1 MRKRSK
7 ILAVALSLSMSICVG
22 VQSVQAIDIGG
33 YGAFTD
39 LQKAIVNGTDPIIKI
54 NITGNI
60 DRRLMDSAELGQI
73 NPALSR
79 LDIYGNKHSLTGLL
93 TNSDNPIIVSATQ
106 ELNISDLK
114 QNEFTQFI
122 TNNGGSVSITSSK
135 PEEFRSSYY
144 NNDGVVFTNNDN
156 GIFTI
161 SYTDIRNNSMQAI
174 VNNSG
179 QVNLENVIINENMQ
193 GLLNKGTAYIG
204 ASSFENNS
212 NNSSQGA
219 AIDNSGTVYIKDSN
233 FTGNSTSHNGG
244 AITNAGGLFYAEN
257 IDFDGNSATANGGAV
272 DTWGA
277 TGVATFIDSSFRNNH
292 TNEELKSDEGYT
304 YSGGA
309 ITNNDNGTL
318 NIAAINKDVEFTDNY
333 IGKDNRFGIIGSDN
347 RQSNAIANM
356 GTVYL
361 NASEGR
367 RVVFNDAIGNSKN
380 QNGVININ
388 SADATLVNGSGDS
401 VITPTAGT
409 IEFNNTVS
417 NQTINMYGGIVKL
430 GASNGKEDFNKGK
443 LGSFD
448 VTAENHVSLNYYGG
462 VLDLINGSSDSTNI
476 GWLSLYEDMDVA
488 IDAIGSHADYLN
500 TSETVGNSNFDT
512 NGHTVYFSKINLGDA
527 TKFEGLAGSLNSA
540 DWENFGVKANTELV
554 GSGNISN
561 LNTLVSYN
569 NNTGILKVGAY
580 SLQDAVAETEGTRYY
595 RLQQTENV
603 VENLGE
609 MLNTGILTIVGNSQ
623 AINGRGFSGIV
634 VGEGDELVINNVS
647 SFGGFNSTTG
657 AVINAISGVVNIT
670 NTNLENN
677 SAVNGGAIAMSGN
690 SNVTLTDS
698 RISGNTAVNGGGIYT
713 DGAGINLTLNNSNIE
728 ANRAEEG
735 AAIYNNGSTNIV
747 INNTS
752 ITENIGNSSIYNNNG
767 KLTINSNNG
776 GVLVIDNK
784 LSEDDENGVIK
795 NIGSLELNAF
805 DKSEINISDKIL
817 GLSNKRDDNIIS
829 INNNSQEGIVS
840 ILGGIENSV
849 LTVKAGT
856 ANIGDVINSMINA
869 DGVGTSIS
877 GNITNSNITASADNT
892 SISGTVNGSMIA
904 TSSKT
909 TLITADVSNGSTIT
923 SNSGTTTITGTV
935 GNSTITSSSGQMAVE
950 SSVKNSQITTT
961 GGTTTLSGEISDNS
975 KILNNG
981 TGMTEI
987 SGTVSG
993 SSVSTT
999 KGKTTI
1005 TESGIIK
1012 DGSTVTTN
1020 GSGKTEIRGEVT
1032 GSSTINNS
1040 GGETTISN
1048 SVSNSTVNVSGG
1060 SVEVTS
1066 TGIING
1072 TQVNVTNGNANIG
1085 GSVTTGSTVRTT
1097 YGTTNISG
1105 TVSGSEI
1112 ITIAQGQTTISGNV
1126 SNNSS
1131 IFNSGLGT
1139 TTITGVVKDSNI
1151 VSLGGKVNI
1160 NNSIL
1165 DSAIA
1170 VTNST
1175 VNIGIVGQDINFAG
1189 TTLSIGKAS
1198 PDGKGDEDGTANL
1211 LASAINSGEINLNT
1225 ENSVLNTSQNSK
1237 IASSIKGNGVINK
1250 TGNTVLRF
1258 SNLNNS
1264 NGSDFTGN
1272 INIKD
1277 GQLVLDSSYKLNA
1290 DANINIE
1297 NAILDYTVGTSTIN
1311 DGTIA
1316 NIILKDG
1323 AEANIIGSSYDSS
1336 ITLSGKFWE
1345 MQGAGKLTL
1354 KDANYILGGG
1364 ANPFTTGDDLINFE
1378 KAQISF
1384 IHSDDASHNYGNIA
1398 LNENSMIELA
1408 DGHGGDS
1415 HNFENIISNGENYF
1429 NTDIDLH
1436 LDNVSSNPISDKL
1449 VVNNGSGKLTLTELY
1464 ITDDNGLMGQ
1474 IAGGKVIQLIENKNP
1489 EKVLQLEDVKDIDIL
1504 SWATNIYKYGVT
1516 SESSGFKDSTGK
1528 EVIDSIRVENNGPS
1542 STDTLRDLNIYQGK
1556 DGNNNNR
1563 GFSFLVDADGN
1574 STYNIYRDLNQ
1585 TNKGVFTIL
1594 GKANST
1600 GDENFE
1606 KSVLSGILK
1615 DLQVEV
1621 KSNRIEYDAI
1631 NDRYIYKSADET
1643 TVEAYINPED
1653 VRLSDDNEY
1662 YIVSVGAIGDEFDT
1676 QGSMFE
1682 LTDKLG
1688 STSFKIE
1695 DLIIENAK
1703 RYERDTIK
1711 DGSVI
1716 YADSSSANIVLNNTD
1731 FRSNSV
1737 DAGNGGAI
1745 ANISSEKFS
1754 ITNGIFIENT
1764 AKSGLGGAIYNAEK
1778 AEMSIV
1784 AENSGLVQFAGNSAE
1799 KGGAIYNAGVLTMSA
1814 TNSDSKIVV
1823 EAGTSDATNDI
1834 YNTGT
1839 LNLLGNIEINSG
1851 INDDK
1856 SNPSGITNVSGT
1868 LKLGDTAQII
1878 QKGLQIATGGVISTN
1893 ANNLTI
1899 NNGITN
1905 DGTLEFKGNGTN
1917 NNIIKHSSG
1926 NTTSDLIIS
1935 GNVENKDGVSI
1946 TQNGLTITGSL
1957 IANASDLAINNG
1969 ITNDG
1974 TLEFKGNGIN
1984 KNTIKNSSGNTTSN
1998 LVISGNVE
2006 NIDGVSIAQN
2016 DLTITG
2022 SLAANASDLVIN
2034 NGITNDGTLEFKG
2047 NGTNNNTIKNS
2058 QDNRA
2063 SNLIISGNVEN
2074 IEGVSITQNDLTI
2087 IGSLIANASDLA
2099 IKNGITNDGTLE
2111 FKGNG
2116 INKNTI
2122 KHSSGNTTSNLVI
2135 SGNVENIDGVSIAQ
2149 NDLTITGS
2157 LIANASDLVINNGIT
2172 NNGALEFKGSGTNN
2186 NDINGT
2192 GSTTI
2197 VGSVINEALIQQ
2209 EALIISDNGGSLT
2222 TSANNIITTSN
2233 KITNNGTLVF
2243 NSGVNNNTVE
2253 GTGTTEFAGTEE
2265 IINNALILQNVLTNG
2280 KVQNNGKISGNLNVG
2295 SGITDNSGV
2304 IVGNVVISGGE
2315 LISLAEN
2322 LATGAGSEIT
2332 NNSSLIISGILDK
2345 EILGQGTTT
2354 IRNDAVGKTLTLV
2367 EGGGVK
2373 GTLNLN
2379 DGILNMIDDNS
2390 AANKINE
2397 HEIGKLAGNGEI
2409 RIDVDMSP
2417 LNPDSSANSD
2427 KLIINDAE
2435 NNTVVNLNTIN
2446 ITADHAYP
2454 DDPDLYVEK
2463 VIQVIDTQS
2472 KDNVIFNVGT
2482 DGKTSTMTSDYLYT
2496 FEKTENHGELRV
2508 QLDKTTAGL
2517 ADFIQGISGAET
2529 VYNYSMTRDESSMD
2543 IPPEAIGI
2551 THRDNI
2557 PTGGLNVYMNGHN
2570 LSGNN
2575 NEGITVAEDYILNV
2589 IGSGGTIS
2597 NFETAFKVNEGGEL
2611 NLSNITFKDNDLAL
2625 NNAGELNLSNINF
2638 SGNSTA
2644 IENFG
2649 ELNLSSTNTISG
2661 GIIGDGTINIISGST
2676 EFSGAVEQ
2684 GKISVSQNS
2693 GLIGSADDIKIVQ
2706 GIENNGN
2713 IIFTGGK
2720 NTNTITGNG
2729 LIDFADGMENSGVIT
2744 QGTVILSNTFTNKGS
2759 MEITNTLDNGGIIT
2773 NDGLIVLS
2781 GDNIS
2786 NNGTISNNNKLVLS
2800 GEYIKNSGLIDGTG
2814 TTEIAGKVQN
2824 TGTIAQD
2831 IEINESGE
2839 LTSQAGNIKKDIH
2852 NDGTY
2857 NVLGGMIQN
2866 TISGTGNLNLSN
2878 NTVIG
2883 SEITGNK
2890 INLNNG
2896 ILSFVQDADIS
2907 GASLVANGGSI
2918 NFQNNAI
2925 ENTNLGNLILN
2936 SDLNI
2941 TIDGSF
2947 AEHELDTI
2955 SVNGFTN
2962 NGSYH
2967 INISNILLSTPT
2979 EDLSFSISPIGSD
2992 MDVTVQNALAG
3003 AIQYTGGEIIYSPIY
3018 KYSAKYDPDTA
3029 LMNFNRIGG
3038 GGYNSYNPGVFA
3050 GAVASQLGGYLTQ
3063 LNSYDEAFRN
3073 MDMYMLMTKEQRQAM
3088 KLRNKYSSTSSNI
3101 VYDPTINQYE
3111 NKAGWFRP
3119 YATFEKVDLKGGPT
3133 VSNVSYGSFFGAESE
3148 MMDLGHG
3155 WDGIWGVYGGYNGSH
3170 QAYDGIGI
3178 YQNGGTLGVIG
3189 MAYKGNFFTGLTVNA
3204 GANSGEASTMYG
3216 QDNFTMLMSGVAS
3229 KSGYNWELA
3238 KGKFIIQPNFLMSY
3252 SYVNTFNYKDAQGV
3266 SISSD
3271 PLHAIQIEPGIKLI
3285 GNLKNGWQPY
3295 MSVSMVWNIMDKT
3308 EFQANNVALPEL
3320 SIKPF
3325 VKYGVGVR
3333 KSWGERFTGFFQ
3345 TYFTNGGRNGV
3356 GLQLGLR
3363 WMLGKNP
3370 AKKSL
3375 NGPVPELKKTE
3386 IKVGRR

>member
-22 VQSVQAIDIGG
+22 AQSAKAINVGG
-33 YGAFTD
+33 SDAFTD
-39 LQKAIVNGTDPIIKI
+39 LQKAIVNGTDPITII

-60 DRRLMDSAELGQI
+60 DRRLVDNDELGQI
-73 NPALSR
+73 NPELKR
-79 LDIYGNKHSLTGLL
+79 LDIYGNKNYLKGLL
-93 TNSDNPIIVSATQ
+93 TNSDDPIIVSSTQ
-106 ELNISDLK
+106 ELNILDLE
-114 QNEFTQFI
+114 QHEFTQFV
-122 TNNGGSVSITSSK
+122 TNNGGVVNITSSN
-135 PEEFRSSYY
+135 PGEFRSSYY
-144 NNDGVVFTNNDN
+144 DNDGVVFTNNN
-156 GIFTI
+156 SGIFTI
-161 SYTDIRNNSMQAI
+161 SYTDIRNNSNQAI

-179 QVNLENVIINENMQ
+179 QVNLENVTINENMQ

-204 ASSFENNS
+204 ASSFKNNS
-212 NNSSQGA
+212 NNSSKGA

-292 TNEELKSDEGYT
+292 TNEELKSDEGYI

-367 RVVFNDAIGNSKN
+367 RVVFNDAINNSKN

-448 VTAENHVSLNYYGG
+448 VTAENHVSLNYNGG

-476 GWLSLYEDMDVA
+476 GWLSLSEDMDVA

-512 NGHTVYFSKINLGDA
+512 NGHTVYFSKINLG
-527 TKFEGLAGSLNSA
+527 TETEFEGLAGSLNSA

-603 VENLGE
+603 GENLGE

-623 AINGRGFSGIV
+623 AINGGGFSGIV

-647 SFGGFNSTTG
+647 SFGGFQSVTG
-657 AVINAISGVVNIT
+657 GIINATSGIVNIT
-670 NTNLENN
+670 NTVIDKNT
-677 SAVNGGAIAMSGN
+677 ADNGGAIAISGN
-690 SNVTLTDS
+690 SKVTLTDS
-698 RISGNTAVNGGGIYT
+698 EITGNTAKNGGGIYT
-713 DGAGINLTLNNSNIE
+713 DGNGITLTLNNKSIDSNK
-728 ANRAEEG
+728 ADEG
-735 AAIYNNGSTNIV
+735 SAIYNNGSTNIV

-752 ITENIGNSSIYNNNG
+752 ITENIGNSSIYNNG
-767 KLTINSNNG
+767 ELTINSNNG
-776 GVLVIDNK
+776 GIVLVDNS
-784 LSEDDENGVIK
+784 LSEDDDNGAIK
-795 NIGSLELNAF
+795 NLGTININTSGT
-805 DKSEINISDKIL
+805 SEVNISDKIL
-817 GLSNKRDDNIIS
+817 GLSGNVGESIVN
-829 INNNSQEGIVS
+829 INNGSSEGKIG
-840 ILGGIENSV
+840 ILGGVENS
-849 LTVKAGT
+849 TVTAQGGT
-856 ANIGDVINSMINA
+856 VTVGDIINSVVNA
-869 DGVGTSIS
+869 GGIETSIS
-877 GNITNSNITASADNT
+877 GQVSNSSIVASADNT

-923 SNSGTTTITGTV
+923 SNS
-935 GNSTITSSSGQMAVE
+935 
-950 SSVKNSQITTT
+950 
-961 GGTTTLSGEISDNS
+961 GTTTLSGEISDNS

-1012 DGSTVTTN
+1012 DGSTITTN

-1048 SVSNSTVNVSGG
+1048 SVSNSTVKVSGG

-1085 GSVTTGSTVRTT
+1085 GSVTTGSKVNTT

-1112 ITIAQGQTTISGNV
+1112 ITIFEGQTTISGNV

-1139 TTITGVVKDSNI
+1139 TTITEVVKDSNI

-1198 PDGKGDEDGTANL
+1198 PDGKDDDDGVANL
-1211 LASAINSGEINLNT
+1211 LASAINSGEIILNT
-1225 ENSVLNTSQNSK
+1225 KGSELNTSEKSE
-1237 IASSIKGNGVINK
+1237 IASSIKGTGVINK
-1250 TGNTVLRF
+1250 TGDTILSF

-1272 INIKD
+1272 INITD

-1290 DANINIE
+1290 DANINIG

-1354 KDANYILGGG
+1354 KDANYILAGGS
-1364 ANPFTTGDDLINFE
+1364 NPFSTGSDIINFE

-1384 IHSDDASHNYGNIA
+1384 IHSNVASHNYGNIA
-1398 LNENSMIELA
+1398 LNEKTMIELA
-1408 DGHGGDS
+1408 DGHGGDKY
-1415 HNFENIISNGENYF
+1415 NFNNIISNGENYF
-1429 NTDIDLH
+1429 NVDVNLH
-1436 LDNVSSNPISDKL
+1436 LDNVDVNPVSDKL
-1449 VVNNGSGKLTLTELY
+1449 VVNGGSGKLTLTELY

-1474 IAGGKVIQLIENKNP
+1474 IVGGKVIQLIKNKDANN
-1489 EKVLQLEDVKDIDIL
+1489 VLQLEDVKDVDVL

-1585 TNKGVFTIL
+1585 TNKGVFSIL
-1594 GKANST
+1594 GRTESEGSET
-1600 GDENFE
+1600 FE
-1606 KSVLSGILK
+1606 KSVLSGTLK

-1621 KSNRIEYDAI
+1621 ASGRLEYD
-1631 NDRYIYKSADET
+1631 NVNNQYIYKSADGT
-1643 TVEAYINPED
+1643 AIEAYINPED

-1662 YIVSVGAIGDEFDT
+1662 YIVSVGAIGDEFDK

-1695 DLIIENAK
+1695 DLIIEKAK

-1716 YADSSSANIVLNNTD
+1716 YANSSQANIVISNTD
-1731 FRSNSV
+1731 FKSNSV

-1745 ANISSEKFS
+1745 ANISSENFS
-1754 ITNGIFIENT
+1754 ITNGIFTENT
-1764 AKSGLGGAIYNAEK
+1764 AKSGMGGAIYNAEK

-1784 AENSGLVQFAGNSAE
+1784 AENSGLVQFSRNSAAQ
-1799 KGGAIYNAGVLTMSA
+1799 GGAIYNAGVLTMM
-1814 TNSDSKIVV
+1814 TTDSDSKIIVD
-1823 EAGTSDATNDI
+1823 AGTADASNDI

-1839 LNLLGNIEINSG
+1839 LNLSGNIEINSAIIDD
-1851 INDDK
+1851 IN
-1856 SNPSGITNVSGT
+1856 NPSGITKVSGAI
-1868 LKLGDTAQII
+1868 KLGDTTKVI
-1878 QKGLQIATGGVISTN
+1878 QKELQIATDGVISTN

-1899 NNGITN
+1899 ASGITN
-1905 DGTLEFKGNGTN
+1905 DGTLEFTGDGTN
-1917 NNIIKHSSG
+1917 NNVIKNSAT
-1926 NTTSDLIIS
+1926 NTTSNLVIS
-1935 GNVENKDGVSI
+1935 GNVTNKADVSI
-1946 TQNGLTITGSL
+1946 SQNKMQITGSL

-1974 TLEFKGNGIN
+1974 TLKFTGDGIN
-1984 KNTIKNSSGNTTSN
+1984 NNEIKNSATNTTSN
-1998 LVISGNVE
+1998 LVISGNVT
-2006 NIDGVSIAQN
+2006 NKADVSISQ
-2016 DLTITG
+2016 
-2022 SLAANASDLVIN
+2022 S
-2034 NGITNDGTLEFKG
+2034 EMQ
-2047 NGTNNNTIKNS
+2047 IK
-2058 QDNRA
+2058 
-2063 SNLIISGNVEN
+2063 
-2074 IEGVSITQNDLTI
+2074 
-2087 IGSLIANASDLA
+2087 GSLIANASDLA

-2111 FKGNG
+2111 FTGDGTNNNV
-2116 INKNTI
+2116 IKN
-2122 KHSSGNTTSNLVI
+2122 SDGNTTNKLVI
-2135 SGNVENIDGVSIAQ
+2135 SGTVENSQGVSISQSEMQIKGSLIANASDLAIKNGIT
-2149 NDLTITGS
+2149 NDGTLEFTGDGTNNNVIKNSDGNTTNKLVISGTVENSQGVSISQSEMQIKGS
-2157 LIANASDLVINNGIT
+2157 LIANASDLVINNGIK
-2172 NNGALEFKGSGTNN
+2172 NDGALEFKGNGTNH
-2186 NDINGT
+2186 NDIKGI
-2192 GSTTI
+2192 GSITI
-2197 VGSVINEALIQQ
+2197 DGSVINEALIQQ
-2209 EALIISDNGGSLT
+2209 EALIINDNGGSLT

-2243 NSGVNNNTVE
+2243 NSGVNNNIVE
-2253 GTGTTEFAGTEE
+2253 GTGTTVFDGTDD

-2354 IRNDAVGKTLTLV
+2354 IRNDAGGKTLTLV

-2373 GTLNLN
+2373 GTLKLN

-2435 NNTVVNLNTIN
+2435 NNTVVNLNSIN

-2463 VIQVIDTQS
+2463 VIQVIDTQA
-2472 KDNVIFNVGT
+2472 KDNVMFNVGT

-2496 FEKTENHGELRV
+2496 FEKTENHGELKV
-2508 QLDKTTAGL
+2508 SLDKTTSGL
-2517 ADFIQGISGAET
+2517 AEFIQGVSGAET
-2529 VYNYSMTRDESSMD
+2529 VYNYSMTRDETSMD
-2543 IPPEAIGI
+2543 IPPEEIGL
-2551 THRDNI
+2551 TYRENI
-2557 PTGGLNVYMNGHN
+2557 PTGGLNINMNGHT
-2570 LSGNN
+2570 LTGNDN
-2575 NEGITVAEDYILNV
+2575 KGITVAKDYILNV
-2589 IGSGGTIS
+2589 TGSDGTIT

-2611 NLSNITFKDNDLAL
+2611 NLSNITFKNNDLAL

-2661 GIIGDGTINIISGST
+2661 GIKGDGTININSGLT

-2684 GKISVSQNS
+2684 GKISVSQNAGIS
-2693 GLIGSADDIKIVQ
+2693 GCADNMQIAG
-2706 GIENNGN
+2706 GIENSGKV
-2713 IIFTGGK
+2713 ILTGGN

-2744 QGTVILSNTFTNKGS
+2744 QGTVILNNTFTNQGT
-2759 MEITNTLDNGGIIT
+2759 MEVTNTLN
-2773 NDGLIVLS
+2773 NDGLLTNEGSIILS
-2781 GDNIS
+2781 GSNIS
-2786 NNGTISNNNKLVLS
+2786 NAGTISNNNKLELA
-2800 GEYIKNSGLIDGTG
+2800 GDGIKNSGLINGSG
-2814 TTEIAGKVQN
+2814 TTEISGKVQN
-2824 TGTIAQD
+2824 TGTISQNIQID
-2831 IEINESGE
+2831 ESGE
-2839 LTSQAGNIKKDIH
+2839 LTSKAENIKNDIL
-2852 NDGTY
+2852 NNGEY
-2857 NVLGGMIQN
+2857 NVSGGTISN
-2866 TISGTGNLNLSN
+2866 TITGAGNLNLSN
-2878 NTVIG
+2878 NTVI
-2883 SEITGNK
+2883 SSTITGNN

-2896 ILSFVQDADIS
+2896 ILSFSQGADIT
-2907 GASLVANGGSI
+2907 GANLVANGGSV
-2918 NFQNNAI
+2918 NLQNSII
-2925 ENTNLGNLILN
+2925 ENTNLGNLVLN
-2936 SDLNI
+2936 SDLNLA
-2941 TIDGSF
+2941 IDGSF
-2947 AEHELDTI
+2947 AEHKLDTI
-2955 SVNGFTN
+2955 SVNSFTN

-2979 EDLSFSISPIGSD
+2979 KDLSFSISPIGSD

-3029 LMNFNRIGG
+3029 LMNFNRVSG
-3038 GGYNSYNPGVFA
+3038 GGYNTYNPGVFA
-3050 GAVASQLGGYLTQ
+3050 GAVAAQLGGYLTQ

-3073 MDMYMLMTKEQRQAM
+3073 MDMHMLMTKEQRQAM
-3088 KLRNKYSSTSSNI
+3088 KLRNKYAASNSSL

-3133 VSNVSYGSFFGAESE
+3133 VSNVSYGSFFGAESG

-3170 QAYDGIGI
+3170 QAYDGVGI

-3189 MAYKGNFFTGLTVNA
+3189 MAYKGNFFTGLTANA

-3216 QDNFTMLMSGVAS
+3216 QDNFTMLMSGIAS

-3238 KGKFIIQPNFLMSY
+3238 EGKFIIQPNFLMSY

-3266 SISSD
+3266 SITSD

-3295 MSVSMVWNIMDKT
+3295 ASVSMVWNIMDKT

>member
-22 VQSVQAIDIGG
+22 AQSAKAINVGG

-39 LQKAIVNGTDPIIKI
+39 LQKAIVNGIDPII

-60 DRRLMDSAELGQI
+60 DRRLMDSAELGKI
-73 NPALSR
+73 NPDLSI
-79 LDIYGNKHSLTGLL
+79 LDISGNRYSLTGLE
-93 TNSDNPIIVSATQ
+93 TGSDDPIIVSAGQT
-106 ELNISDLK
+106 LNISDLK

-122 TNNGGSVSITSSK
+122 TNNGGSVNITSTSSK
-135 PEEFRSSYY
+135 PEDFSSY
-144 NNDGVVFTNNDN
+144 NDNDGVVFTNNS
-156 GIFTI
+156 GVFTI
-161 SYTDIRNNSMQAI
+161 SNTDIYDNSRQAI

-179 QVNLENVIINENMQ
+179 RVNLNSVNISGNMQ
-193 GLLNKGTAYIG
+193 GLLNNDTVYVVG
-204 ASSFENNS
+204 SVFENNS
-212 NNSSQGA
+212 NNSSKGA
-219 AIDNSGTVYIKDSN
+219 AIDNSGTVYIKDSS
-233 FTGNSTSHNGG
+233 FKGNTTSYNGG
-244 AITNAGGLFYAEN
+244 AIANAEGKFYAEN
-257 IDFDGNSATANGGAV
+257 TDFDGNSATANGGAV

-292 TNEELKSDEGYT
+292 TNEELKSDEGYI

-333 IGKDNRFGIIGSDN
+333 IGKDNRFGIIYSDN
-347 RQSNAIANM
+347 RQSNALANM

-361 NASEGR
+361 NASDGR
-367 RVVFNDAIGNSKN
+367 KIIFNDAINNSKN
-380 QNGVININ
+380 QNGIININ
-388 SADATLVNGSGDS
+388 SSYAELIDGSGNS
-401 VITPTAGT
+401 VATPVSGT

-417 NQTINMYGGIVKL
+417 NQTINMDGGIVKL

-448 VTAENHVSLNYYGG
+448 VTAENHVLLNYNGG

-476 GWLSLYEDMDVA
+476 GWLSLSEDMDVA

-540 DWENFGVKANTELV
+540 DWENFGVKENTELV

-569 NNTGILKVGAY
+569 NNTGILKVGDY

-603 VENLGE
+603 GENLGE

-623 AINGRGFSGIV
+623 AINGGGFSGIV
-634 VGEGDELVINNVS
+634 VGAGDELVINNVS

-670 NTNLENN
+670 NTNLKNN

-690 SNVTLTDS
+690 SNVTLTNS

-713 DGAGINLTLNNSNIE
+713 DEAGINLTLNNSNIK

-795 NIGSLELNAF
+795 NIGSLELNTF

-817 GLSNKRDDNIIS
+817 GLSSKRDDNIIS

-877 GNITNSNITASADNT
+877 GNITNSNITASADAT
-892 SISGTVNGSMIA
+892 TISGTVNGSMIA

-950 SSVKNSQITTT
+950 SSVKNSTITTT

-975 KILNNG
+975 KILNNE

-993 SSVSTT
+993 SSIVTT
-999 KGKTTI
+999 NGKTTI
-1005 TESGIIK
+1005 TESGAIK
-1012 DGSTVTTN
+1012 NGSTVTTN
-1020 GSGKTEIRGEVT
+1020 NSGKTEILGIVS
-1032 GSSTINNS
+1032 GNSVINNS
-1040 GGETTISN
+1040 NGETRILN
-1048 SVSNSTVNVSGG
+1048 LVSESEINVNGG
-1060 SVEVTS
+1060 NLEVTAS
-1066 TGIING
+1066 GVIGNG
-1072 TQVNVTNGNANIG
+1072 TQVNVTKGQANISG
-1085 GSVTTGSTVRTT
+1085 DVTTGSKVNTSF
-1097 YGTTNISG
+1097 GTTNINGS
-1105 TVSGSEI
+1105 VSNSEI
-1112 ITIAQGQTTISGNV
+1112 ITVAQGQTTITGNV
-1126 SNNSS
+1126 TEGSS
-1131 IFNSGLGT
+1131 ISNSGDAN
-1139 TTITGVVKDSNI
+1139 TTITGVVNGSNI

-1175 VNIGIVGQDINFAG
+1175 ANIGIVGQDINFAG

-1198 PDGKGDEDGTANL
+1198 PDGKDDDDGVANL
-1211 LASAINSGEINLNT
+1211 LASAINSGEIILNT
-1225 ENSVLNTSQNSK
+1225 KGSELNTSEKSE
-1237 IASSIKGNGVINK
+1237 IASSIKGTGVINK
-1250 TGNTVLRF
+1250 TGDTILSF

-1272 INIKD
+1272 INIID
-1277 GQLVLDSSYKLNA
+1277 GKLVLDSSYKLNA
-1290 DANINIE
+1290 DANINIG

-1316 NIILKDG
+1316 NIILEDG
-1323 AEANIIGSSYDSS
+1323 AEANIIGSSSDAQ
-1336 ITLSGKFWE
+1336 ITLAGKFWK

-1354 KDANYILGGG
+1354 KDANYILAGGS
-1364 ANPFTTGDDLINFE
+1364 NPFSTGSDIINFE

-1398 LNENSMIELA
+1398 LNKNSMIELA
-1408 DGHGGDS
+1408 DGHGEDKY
-1415 HNFENIISNGENYF
+1415 NFSNIISNGENYF
-1429 NTDIDLH
+1429 NVDVDLY
-1436 LDNVSSNPISDKL
+1436 LDNVDVNPGSDKL
-1449 VVNNGSGKLTLTELY
+1449 VVNGGSGKLTLTELY
-1464 ITDDNGLMGQ
+1464 ITNDNGLMGQ
-1474 IAGGKVIQLIENKNP
+1474 IVGGKVIQLIENKDID
-1489 EKVLQLEDVKDIDIL
+1489 KVLQLEDVKDVDVL

-1516 SESSGFKDSTGK
+1516 SDSSGMKDSSGN
-1528 EVIDSIRVENNGPS
+1528 EIIDSIRIANNGPS
-1542 STDTLRDLNIYQGK
+1542 STDTLRDLNIYQWQDGK
-1556 DGNNNNR
+1556 NNNR

-1631 NDRYIYKSADET
+1631 NDRYIYKSADGT

-1662 YIVSVGAIGDEFDT
+1662 YIVSVGAIGDEFD

-1682 LTDKLG
+1682 LTDKSG

-1703 RYERDTIK
+1703 RYERDKIK

-1716 YADSSSANIVLNNTD
+1716 YADSSSANILLNNTD
-1731 FRSNSV
+1731 FRSNST

-1745 ANISSEKFS
+1745 ANISSENFS
-1754 ITNGIFIENT
+1754 ITNGIFTENT
-1764 AKSGLGGAIYNAEK
+1764 AKSGMGGAIYNAEK

-1799 KGGAIYNAGVLTMSA
+1799 KGGAIYNAGVLTMM
-1814 TNSDSKIVV
+1814 TTDSDSKIIVD
-1823 EAGTSDATNDI
+1823 AGTADASNDI

-1839 LNLLGNIEINSG
+1839 LNLSGNIEINSAIIDD
-1851 INDDK
+1851 IN
-1856 SNPSGITNVSGT
+1856 NPSGITKVSGAI
-1868 LKLGDTAQII
+1868 KLGDTTKVI
-1878 QKGLQIATGGVISTN
+1878 QEELQIATDGVISTN

-1899 NNGITN
+1899 ASGITN
-1905 DGTLEFKGNGTN
+1905 DGTLEFTGDGTN
-1917 NNIIKHSSG
+1917 NN
-1926 NTTSDLIIS
+1926 
-1935 GNVENKDGVSI
+1935 V
-1946 TQNGLTITGSL
+1946 
-1957 IANASDLAINNG
+1957 
-1969 ITNDG
+1969 
-1974 TLEFKGNGIN
+1974 
-1984 KNTIKNSSGNTTSN
+1984 IKNSATNTTSN
-1998 LVISGNVE
+1998 LVISGNVT
-2006 NIDGVSIAQN
+2006 NKADVSISQN
-2016 DLTITG
+2016 EMQIT
-2022 SLAANASDLVIN
+2022 
-2034 NGITNDGTLEFKG
+2034 
-2047 NGTNNNTIKNS
+2047 
-2058 QDNRA
+2058 
-2063 SNLIISGNVEN
+2063 
-2074 IEGVSITQNDLTI
+2074 
-2087 IGSLIANASDLA
+2087 GSLIANASDLA

-2111 FKGNG
+2111 FTGDGTNNNVIKNSATNTTNKLVISGTVENSQGISISQNEMQIKGSLIANALDLAIKNG
-2116 INKNTI
+2116 ITNDGTLEFTGSGINNNEIKN
-2122 KHSSGNTTSNLVI
+2122 SGSNTTNKLVI
-2135 SGNVENIDGVSIAQ
+2135 SGNVTNKADVSISQ
-2149 NDLTITGS
+2149 NEMQITGS
-2157 LIANASDLVINNGIT
+2157 LIANASDLAIKNGIT
-2172 NNGALEFKGSGTNN
+2172 NDGTLEFTGDGTNN
-2186 NDINGT
+2186 NEIKNSDGNTTSNLVISGTVENSQGVSISQNEMQITGSLIANASDLEIKNGITNDGVLTFQGNGT
-2192 GSTTI
+2192 NKNKIDGIGTTKI
-2197 VGSVINEALIQQ
+2197 DGSVINEAVITQDVLT
-2209 EALIISDNGGSLT
+2209 ISDNGGRLT
-2222 TSANNIITTSN
+2222 TSANNIITTGN
-2233 KITNNGTLVF
+2233 KITNDGTLIF
-2243 NSGVNNNTVE
+2243 NAGENNNTVE

-2265 IINNALILQNVLTNG
+2265 IINNALISQDVLISGNT
-2280 KVQNNGKISGNLNVG
+2280 QNNGNITGNLNVTG
-2295 SGITDNSGV
+2295 GVADNNGL
-2304 IVGNVVISGGE
+2304 IQGNVVISGGE

-2322 LATGAGSEIT
+2322 LATGADSKIT
-2332 NNSSLIISGILDK
+2332 NNSSLKLSGVLDK

-2354 IRNDAVGKTLTLV
+2354 IQSDSGNTLTLA
-2367 EGGGVK
+2367 EGGGVE

-2379 DGILNMIDDNS
+2379 NGVLNMIDDITS
-2390 AANKINE
+2390 ENKTNE
-2397 HEIGKLAGNGEI
+2397 HEIGKLTGQGEI
-2409 RIDVDMSP
+2409 KIDVDMSP
-2417 LNPDSSANSD
+2417 LNPDKSASSD
-2427 KLIINDAE
+2427 KLIINNADSG
-2435 NNTVVNLNTIN
+2435 TVVNLNAIN
-2446 ITADHAYP
+2446 ITSDHNTTDNP
-2454 DDPDLYVEK
+2454 DTYYEK
-2463 VIQVIDTQS
+2463 FVQVIDTQA
-2472 KDNVIFNVGT
+2472 KDNVMFNVGT

-2496 FEKTENHGELRV
+2496 FEKTENHGELKV
-2508 QLDKTTAGL
+2508 SLDKTTSGL
-2517 ADFIQGISGAET
+2517 AEFIQGVSGAET
-2529 VYNYSMTRDESSMD
+2529 VYNYSMTRDETSMD
-2543 IPPEAIGI
+2543 IPPEEIGL
-2551 THRDNI
+2551 TYRENI
-2557 PTGGLNVYMNGHN
+2557 PTGGLNINMNGHT
-2570 LSGNN
+2570 LTGNDN
-2575 NEGITVAEDYILNV
+2575 KGITVAEDYILNV

-2597 NFETAFKVNEGGEL
+2597 NFETAFKVEADGEL
-2611 NLSNITFKDNDLAL
+2611 NVSSTTFKDNELGIK
-2625 NNAGELNLSNINF
+2625 NEGEANLSNVKFEGNLTDIDNSGNLNLS
-2638 SGNSTA
+2638 
-2644 IENFG
+2644 
-2649 ELNLSSTNTISG
+2649 
-2661 GIIGDGTINIISGST
+2661 GTNIIQDGIKGAGTTNITSGIT
-2676 EFSGAVEQ
+2676 EFVGAVIQ
-2684 GKISVSQNS
+2684 DKVTVSQNAGIS
-2693 GLIGSADDIKIVQ
+2693 GYADNMQIAG
-2706 GIENNGN
+2706 GIENSGKV
-2713 IIFTGGK
+2713 ILTGGN
-2720 NTNTITGNG
+2720 NTNTIIGSG
-2729 LIDFADGMENSGVIT
+2729 ILDLADGMTNSGSIT
-2744 QGTVILSNTFTNKGS
+2744 QGTVILNNTFTNQGTMKV
-2759 MEITNTLDNGGIIT
+2759 TNTLN
-2773 NDGLIVLS
+2773 NDGLLTNEGSIILS
-2781 GDNIS
+2781 GSNIS
-2786 NNGTISNNNKLVLS
+2786 NAGTISNNNKLELA
-2800 GEYIKNSGLIDGTG
+2800 GDGIKNSGLINGSG
-2814 TTEIAGKVQN
+2814 TTEISGKVQN
-2824 TGTIAQD
+2824 TGTISQNIQID
-2831 IEINESGE
+2831 ESGE
-2839 LTSQAGNIKKDIH
+2839 LTSKAENIKNDIL
-2852 NDGTY
+2852 NNGEY
-2857 NVLGGMIQN
+2857 NVSGGTISN
-2866 TISGTGNLNLSN
+2866 TITGAGNLNLSN
-2878 NTVIG
+2878 NTVI
-2883 SEITGNK
+2883 SSTITGNN

-2896 ILSFVQDADIS
+2896 ILSFSQGADIT
-2907 GASLVANGGSI
+2907 GANLVANGGSV
-2918 NFQNNAI
+2918 NLQNSII
-2925 ENTNLGNLILN
+2925 ENTNLGNLVLN
-2936 SDLNI
+2936 SDLNLA
-2941 TIDGSF
+2941 IDGSF
-2947 AEHELDTI
+2947 AEHKLDTI
-2955 SVNGFTN
+2955 SVNSFTN
-2962 NGSYH
+2962 NGGHS
-2967 INISNILLSTPT
+2967 INISNIILSSPT
-2979 EDLSFSISPIGSD
+2979 EDISFSISPLGTG
-2992 MDVTVQNALAG
+2992 MDSTVQTALAG
-3003 AIQYTGGEIIYSPIY
+3003 AIQYTGGDIVYSPIY

-3029 LMNFNRIGG
+3029 LMNFNRVSG
-3038 GGYNSYNPGVFA
+3038 GGYNTYNPGVFA
-3050 GAVASQLGGYLTQ
+3050 GAVAAQLGGYLTQ

-3073 MDMYMLMTKEQRQAM
+3073 MDMSMLMTKEQRQAM
-3088 KLRNKYSSTSSNI
+3088 KLRNKYAASNSSL

-3170 QAYDGIGI
+3170 QAYDGVGI

-3189 MAYKGNFFTGLTVNA
+3189 MAYKGNFFTGLTANA

-3216 QDNFTMLMSGVAS
+3216 QDNFTMLMSGIAS

-3238 KGKFIIQPNFLMSY
+3238 EGKFIIQPNFLMSY

-3266 SISSD
+3266 SITSD

-3295 MSVSMVWNIMDKT
+3295 ASVSMVWNIMDKT
-3308 EFQANNVALPEL
+3308 EFQVNNVALPEL
-3320 SIKPF
+3320 SVKPF

-3333 KSWGERFTGFFQ
+3333 KAWGERFTGFFQ

-3370 AKKSL
+3370 AKKSI
-3375 NGPVPELKKTE
+3375 NGPVPELEKTE
-3386 IKVGRR
+3386 IKVGRK

>member
-22 VQSVQAIDIGG
+22 AQSAKAIDVGG
-33 YGAFTD
+33 NDAFTD
-39 LQKAIVNGTDPIIKI
+39 LQKAIVNGTDSII
-54 NITGNI
+54 NITGGIN
-60 DRRLMDSAELGQI
+60 RRLGDNDELGRI
-73 NPALSR
+73 NPALKI
-79 LDIYGNKHSLTGLL
+79 LDIIGNGHSLTGLE
-93 TNSDNPIIVSATQ
+93 TGSDDPIIVSAGQT
-106 ELNISDLK
+106 LNISDLE
-114 QNEFTQFI
+114 QHEFTQFV
-122 TNNGGSVSITSSK
+122 TNNGGVVNITSSN
-135 PEEFRSSYY
+135 PGEFRSSYY
-144 NNDGVVFTNNDN
+144 DNDGVVFTNNN
-156 GIFTI
+156 SGIFTI
-161 SYTDIRNNSMQAI
+161 SYTDIRNNSNQAI

-179 QVNLENVIINENMQ
+179 QVNLENVIINKNMQ

-233 FTGNSTSHNGG
+233 FKGNSTSHYGG
-244 AITNAGGLFYAEN
+244 AITNAEGKLYVEN
-257 IDFDGNSATANGGAV
+257 TDFEGNVANANGGAV

-292 TNEELKSDEGYT
+292 TNENLRNDDGYT

-309 ITNNDNGTL
+309 ITNNDKGTL

-333 IGKDNRFGIIGSDN
+333 IGKDNRNIFGIGSDD

-401 VITPTAGT
+401 VITPRAGT

-417 NQTINMYGGIVKL
+417 NQTINMNGGIVKL

-448 VTAENHVSLNYYGG
+448 VTAENHVSLNYHGG

-603 VENLGE
+603 GENLGE

-623 AINGRGFSGIV
+623 AINGGGFSGIV
-634 VGEGDELVINNVS
+634 VGEGDELVVNAVS
-647 SFGGFNSTTG
+647 SFGGFQSVTG
-657 AVINAISGVVNIT
+657 GIINATSGIVNIT
-670 NTNLENN
+670 NTVIDNN
-677 SAVNGGAIAMSGN
+677 TADNGGAIAISGN
-690 SNVTLTDS
+690 SKVTLTDS
-698 RISGNTAVNGGGIYT
+698 KITGNTAKNGGGIYT
-713 DGAGINLTLNNSNIE
+713 DGNGITLTLNNKSIDSNK
-728 ANRAEEG
+728 ADEG
-735 AAIYNNGSTNIV
+735 SAIYNNGSTNIV

-795 NIGSLELNAF
+795 NIGSLELNTF
-805 DKSEINISDKIL
+805 DKSEIKISDKIL
-817 GLSNKRDDNIIS
+817 GLSSKRDDNIIS

-950 SSVKNSQITTT
+950 SSVKNSTITTT

-975 KILNNG
+975 KILNNE

-1072 TQVNVTNGNANIG
+1072 TQVNVTKGQANISG
-1085 GSVTTGSTVRTT
+1085 DVTTGSTVSTT

-1139 TTITGVVKDSNI
+1139 TTITGVVNGSNI
-1151 VSLGGKVNI
+1151 KSLGGIVNI

-1165 DSAIA
+1165 DSEIA

-1198 PDGKGDEDGTANL
+1198 PDGKDDDDGVAKL
-1211 LASAINSGEINLNT
+1211 LASAINSGEIILNT
-1225 ENSVLNTSQNSK
+1225 EDSVLNTSEKSE
-1237 IASSIKGNGVINK
+1237 IASSIKGTGVINK
-1250 TGNTVLRF
+1250 TGNTILSF

-1272 INIKD
+1272 INITD
-1277 GQLVLDSSYKLNA
+1277 GQLVLDSSYRLNA
-1290 DANINIE
+1290 DANIIIE
-1297 NAILDYTVGTSTIN
+1297 NANLDYTVGSSTIKDN
-1311 DGTIA
+1311 TIA
-1316 NIILKDG
+1316 NIILEDG
-1323 AEANIIGSSYDSS
+1323 AEAKIIGSSSDAQ
-1336 ITLSGKFWE
+1336 ITLAGKFWD

-1384 IHSDDASHNYGNIA
+1384 IHSNVASHNYGNIA
-1398 LNENSMIELA
+1398 LNKNSMIELA
-1408 DGHGGDS
+1408 DGHGGDKY
-1415 HNFENIISNGENYF
+1415 NFNNIISNGENYF
-1429 NTDIDLH
+1429 NVDVDLH
-1436 LDNVSSNPISDKL
+1436 LDNVDVNPVSDKL
-1449 VVNNGSGKLTLTELY
+1449 VVNGGSGKLTLTELY

-1474 IAGGKVIQLIENKNP
+1474 IAGGKVIQLIKNKDID
-1489 EKVLQLEDVKDIDIL
+1489 KVLQLADVKDVDVL

-1516 SESSGFKDSTGK
+1516 SDSSGN
-1528 EVIDSIRVENNGPS
+1528 EIIDSIRIANNGPS

-1574 STYNIYRDLNQ
+1574 STYNIYRDLNK

-1606 KSVLSGILK
+1606 KSVLSGTLK

-1621 KSNRIEYDAI
+1621 ASGRLEYD
-1631 NDRYIYKSADET
+1631 NVNNQYIYKSADGT
-1643 TVEAYINPED
+1643 AIEAYINPED

-1662 YIVSVGAIGDEFDT
+1662 YIVSVGAIGDESDT

-1682 LTDKLG
+1682 LTDNLG

-1703 RYERDTIK
+1703 RYKRDTIK

-1716 YADSSSANIVLNNTD
+1716 YANSSQANIVISNTD
-1731 FRSNSV
+1731 FKSNSV

-1745 ANISSEKFS
+1745 ANISSENFS
-1754 ITNGIFIENT
+1754 ITNGIFTENT
-1764 AKSGLGGAIYNAEK
+1764 AKSGMGGAIYNAEK

-1823 EAGTSDATNDI
+1823 EAGTSDASNDI

-1839 LNLLGNIEINSG
+1839 LNLSGNIEINSAIIDD
-1851 INDDK
+1851 IN
-1856 SNPSGITNVSGT
+1856 NPSGITKVSGAI
-1868 LKLGDTAQII
+1868 KLGDTTKVI
-1878 QKGLQIATGGVISTN
+1878 QKELQIATDGVISTN

-1899 NNGITN
+1899 ASGITN
-1905 DGTLEFKGNGTN
+1905 DGTLEFTGDGTN
-1917 NNIIKHSSG
+1917 NNVIKNSAT
-1926 NTTSDLIIS
+1926 NTTSNLVIS
-1935 GNVENKDGVSI
+1935 GNVTNKADVSI
-1946 TQNGLTITGSL
+1946 SQNEMQITGSL
-1957 IANASDLAINNG
+1957 IANASDLAIKNG

-1974 TLEFKGNGIN
+1974 KLEFIGSGIN
-1984 KNTIKNSSGNTTSN
+1984 NNEIKNSGSNTTN
-1998 LVISGNVE
+1998 KLVISGTVE
-2006 NIDGVSIAQN
+2006 NSQGISISQN
-2016 DLTITG
+2016 
-2022 SLAANASDLVIN
+2022 
-2034 NGITNDGTLEFKG
+2034 EMQ
-2047 NGTNNNTIKNS
+2047 IK
-2058 QDNRA
+2058 
-2063 SNLIISGNVEN
+2063 
-2074 IEGVSITQNDLTI
+2074 
-2087 IGSLIANASDLA
+2087 GSLIANASDLA

-2111 FKGNG
+2111 FTGDGTNNNV
-2116 INKNTI
+2116 IKNSAT
-2122 KHSSGNTTSNLVI
+2122 NTTSNLVI
-2135 SGNVENIDGVSIAQ
+2135 SGNVTNKADVSISQ
-2149 NDLTITGS
+2149 NEMQITGS
-2157 LIANASDLVINNGIT
+2157 LIANASDLVINNGIK
-2172 NNGALEFKGSGTNN
+2172 NDGALEFKGNGTNH
-2186 NDINGT
+2186 NDIKGI
-2192 GSTTI
+2192 GSITI
-2197 VGSVINEALIQQ
+2197 DGSVINEALIQQ
-2209 EALIISDNGGSLT
+2209 EALKINDNGGRLT
-2222 TSANNIITTSN
+2222 TSANNIITTGN
-2233 KITNNGTLVF
+2233 KITNDGTLIF
-2243 NSGVNNNTVE
+2243 NAGENNNTVE

-2265 IINNALILQNVLTNG
+2265 IINNALISQDVLISGNT
-2280 KVQNNGKISGNLNVG
+2280 QNNGNITGNLNVTG
-2295 SGITDNSGV
+2295 GVADNNGL
-2304 IVGNVVISGGE
+2304 IQGNVVISGGE

-2322 LATGAGSEIT
+2322 LATGADSKIT
-2332 NNSSLIISGILDK
+2332 NNSSLKLSGVLDK

-2354 IRNDAVGKTLTLV
+2354 IQSDSGNTLTLA
-2367 EGGGVK
+2367 EGGGVE

-2379 DGILNMIDDNS
+2379 NGVLNMIDDITS
-2390 AANKINE
+2390 ENKTNE
-2397 HEIGKLAGNGEI
+2397 HEIGKLTGQGEI
-2409 RIDVDMSP
+2409 KIDVDMSP
-2417 LNPDSSANSD
+2417 LNPDKSASSD
-2427 KLIINDAE
+2427 KLIINNADSG
-2435 NNTVVNLNTIN
+2435 TVVNLNAIN
-2446 ITADHAYP
+2446 ITSDHNMTDNP
-2454 DDPDLYVEK
+2454 DTYYEK
-2463 VIQVIDTQS
+2463 FVQVIDTQA
-2472 KDNVIFNVGT
+2472 KDNVMFNVGT

-2496 FEKTENHGELRV
+2496 FEKTENHGELKV
-2508 QLDKTTAGL
+2508 SLDKTTSGL
-2517 ADFIQGISGAET
+2517 AEFIQGVSGAET
-2529 VYNYSMTRDESSMD
+2529 VYNYSMTRDETSMD
-2543 IPPEAIGI
+2543 IPPEEIGL
-2551 THRDNI
+2551 TYRENI
-2557 PTGGLNVYMNGHN
+2557 PTGGLNINMNGHT
-2570 LSGNN
+2570 LTGNDN
-2575 NEGITVAEDYILNV
+2575 KGITVAEDYILNV

-2661 GIIGDGTINIISGST
+2661 GIIGDGTINIISGLT

-2706 GIENNGN
+2706 GIENNGKV
-2713 IIFTGGK
+2713 ILTGEN
-2720 NTNTITGNG
+2720 NTNTIIGSG
-2729 LIDFADGMENSGVIT
+2729 ILDLADGMTNSGSIT
-2744 QGTVILSNTFTNKGS
+2744 QGTVILNNTFTNQGT
-2759 MEITNTLDNGGIIT
+2759 MEVTNTLN
-2773 NDGLIVLS
+2773 NDGLLTNEGSIILS
-2781 GDNIS
+2781 GSNIS
-2786 NNGTISNNNKLVLS
+2786 NAGTISNNNKLELA
-2800 GEYIKNSGLIDGTG
+2800 GDGIKNSGLINGSG
-2814 TTEIAGKVQN
+2814 TTEISGKVQN
-2824 TGTIAQD
+2824 TGTISQNIQID
-2831 IEINESGE
+2831 ESGE
-2839 LTSQAGNIKKDIH
+2839 LTSKAENIKNDI
-2852 NDGTY
+2852 
-2857 NVLGGMIQN
+2857 
-2866 TISGTGNLNLSN
+2866 
-2878 NTVIG
+2878 
-2883 SEITGNK
+2883 
-2890 INLNNG
+2890 LNNG
-2896 ILSFVQDADIS
+2896 
-2907 GASLVANGGSI
+2907 
-2918 NFQNNAI
+2918 
-2925 ENTNLGNLILN
+2925 E
-2936 SDLNI
+2936 
-2941 TIDGSF
+2941 
-2947 AEHELDTI
+2947 
-2955 SVNGFTN
+2955 
-2962 NGSYH
+2962 Y
-2967 INISNILLSTPT
+2967 
-2979 EDLSFSISPIGSD
+2979 
-2992 MDVTVQNALAG
+2992 
-3003 AIQYTGGEIIYSPIY
+3003 
-3018 KYSAKYDPDTA
+3018 
-3029 LMNFNRIGG
+3029 
-3038 GGYNSYNPGVFA
+3038 
-3050 GAVASQLGGYLTQ
+3050 
-3063 LNSYDEAFRN
+3063 
-3073 MDMYMLMTKEQRQAM
+3073 
-3088 KLRNKYSSTSSNI
+3088 
-3101 VYDPTINQYE
+3101 
-3111 NKAGWFRP
+3111 
-3119 YATFEKVDLKGGPT
+3119 
-3133 VSNVSYGSFFGAESE
+3133 NVS
-3148 MMDLGHG
+3148 
-3155 WDGIWGVYGGYNGSH
+3155 
-3170 QAYDGIGI
+3170 
-3178 YQNGGTLGVIG
+3178 
-3189 MAYKGNFFTGLTVNA
+3189 
-3204 GANSGEASTMYG
+3204 
-3216 QDNFTMLMSGVAS
+3216 
-3229 KSGYNWELA
+3229 
-3238 KGKFIIQPNFLMSY
+3238 
-3252 SYVNTFNYKDAQGV
+3252 
-3266 SISSD
+3266 
-3271 PLHAIQIEPGIKLI
+3271 
-3285 GNLKNGWQPY
+3285 
-3295 MSVSMVWNIMDKT
+3295 
-3308 EFQANNVALPEL
+3308 
-3320 SIKPF
+3320 
-3325 VKYGVGVR
+3325 
-3333 KSWGERFTGFFQ
+3333 
-3345 TYFTNGGRNGV
+3345 
-3356 GLQLGLR
+3356 
-3363 WMLGKNP
+3363 
-3370 AKKSL
+3370 
-3375 NGPVPELKKTE
+3375 
-3386 IKVGRR
+3386 

>member
-1 MRKRSK
+1 
-7 ILAVALSLSMSICVG
+7 
-22 VQSVQAIDIGG
+22 
-33 YGAFTD
+33 
-39 LQKAIVNGTDPIIKI
+39 
-54 NITGNI
+54 
-60 DRRLMDSAELGQI
+60 
-73 NPALSR
+73 
-79 LDIYGNKHSLTGLL
+79 
-93 TNSDNPIIVSATQ
+93 
-106 ELNISDLK
+106 
-114 QNEFTQFI
+114 
-122 TNNGGSVSITSSK
+122 
-135 PEEFRSSYY
+135 
-144 NNDGVVFTNNDN
+144 
-156 GIFTI
+156 
-161 SYTDIRNNSMQAI
+161 
-174 VNNSG
+174 
-179 QVNLENVIINENMQ
+179 
-193 GLLNKGTAYIG
+193 
-204 ASSFENNS
+204 
-212 NNSSQGA
+212 
-219 AIDNSGTVYIKDSN
+219 
-233 FTGNSTSHNGG
+233 
-244 AITNAGGLFYAEN
+244 
-257 IDFDGNSATANGGAV
+257 
-272 DTWGA
+272 
-277 TGVATFIDSSFRNNH
+277 
-292 TNEELKSDEGYT
+292 
-304 YSGGA
+304 
-309 ITNNDNGTL
+309 
-318 NIAAINKDVEFTDNY
+318 
-333 IGKDNRFGIIGSDN
+333 
-347 RQSNAIANM
+347 
-356 GTVYL
+356 
-361 NASEGR
+361 
-367 RVVFNDAIGNSKN
+367 
-380 QNGVININ
+380 
-388 SADATLVNGSGDS
+388 
-401 VITPTAGT
+401 
-409 IEFNNTVS
+409 
-417 NQTINMYGGIVKL
+417 
-430 GASNGKEDFNKGK
+430 
-443 LGSFD
+443 
-448 VTAENHVSLNYYGG
+448 
-462 VLDLINGSSDSTNI
+462 
-476 GWLSLYEDMDVA
+476 MDVA

-500 TSETVGNSNFDT
+500 TSETLGNSNFDT
-512 NGHTVYFSKINLGDA
+512 NGHKVYFSKINLGDA

-1408 DGHGGDS
+1408 DGHGGDEY
-1415 HNFENIISNGENYF
+1415 NFSNIISNGENYF

-1436 LDNVSSNPISDKL
+1436 LDNVLSNPISDKL

-1851 INDDK
+1851 INDDN

-1899 NNGITN
+1899 KNGITN

-1957 IANASDLAINNG
+1957 IANASDL
-1969 ITNDG
+1969 
-1974 TLEFKGNGIN
+1974 
-1984 KNTIKNSSGNTTSN
+1984 
-1998 LVISGNVE
+1998 V
-2006 NIDGVSIAQN
+2006 
-2016 DLTITG
+2016 
-2022 SLAANASDLVIN
+2022 
-2034 NGITNDGTLEFKG
+2034 
-2047 NGTNNNTIKNS
+2047 
-2058 QDNRA
+2058 
-2063 SNLIISGNVEN
+2063 
-2074 IEGVSITQNDLTI
+2074 
-2087 IGSLIANASDLA
+2087 
-2099 IKNGITNDGTLE
+2099 
-2111 FKGNG
+2111 
-2116 INKNTI
+2116 
-2122 KHSSGNTTSNLVI
+2122 
-2135 SGNVENIDGVSIAQ
+2135 
-2149 NDLTITGS
+2149 
-2157 LIANASDLVINNGIT
+2157 
-2172 NNGALEFKGSGTNN
+2172 
-2186 NDINGT
+2186 
-2192 GSTTI
+2192 
-2197 VGSVINEALIQQ
+2197 
-2209 EALIISDNGGSLT
+2209 
-2222 TSANNIITTSN
+2222 
-2233 KITNNGTLVF
+2233 
-2243 NSGVNNNTVE
+2243 
-2253 GTGTTEFAGTEE
+2253 
-2265 IINNALILQNVLTNG
+2265 
-2280 KVQNNGKISGNLNVG
+2280 
-2295 SGITDNSGV
+2295 
-2304 IVGNVVISGGE
+2304 
-2315 LISLAEN
+2315 
-2322 LATGAGSEIT
+2322 
-2332 NNSSLIISGILDK
+2332 
-2345 EILGQGTTT
+2345 
-2354 IRNDAVGKTLTLV
+2354 KT
-2367 EGGGVK
+2367 
-2373 GTLNLN
+2373 
-2379 DGILNMIDDNS
+2379 
-2390 AANKINE
+2390 A
-2397 HEIGKLAGNGEI
+2397 
-2409 RIDVDMSP
+2409 
-2417 LNPDSSANSD
+2417 
-2427 KLIINDAE
+2427 
-2435 NNTVVNLNTIN
+2435 
-2446 ITADHAYP
+2446 
-2454 DDPDLYVEK
+2454 
-2463 VIQVIDTQS
+2463 
-2472 KDNVIFNVGT
+2472 
-2482 DGKTSTMTSDYLYT
+2482 
-2496 FEKTENHGELRV
+2496 
-2508 QLDKTTAGL
+2508 
-2517 ADFIQGISGAET
+2517 
-2529 VYNYSMTRDESSMD
+2529 
-2543 IPPEAIGI
+2543 
-2551 THRDNI
+2551 
-2557 PTGGLNVYMNGHN
+2557 
-2570 LSGNN
+2570 
-2575 NEGITVAEDYILNV
+2575 
-2589 IGSGGTIS
+2589 
-2597 NFETAFKVNEGGEL
+2597 
-2611 NLSNITFKDNDLAL
+2611 
-2625 NNAGELNLSNINF
+2625 
-2638 SGNSTA
+2638 
-2644 IENFG
+2644 
-2649 ELNLSSTNTISG
+2649 
-2661 GIIGDGTINIISGST
+2661 
-2676 EFSGAVEQ
+2676 
-2684 GKISVSQNS
+2684 
-2693 GLIGSADDIKIVQ
+2693 
-2706 GIENNGN
+2706 
-2713 IIFTGGK
+2713 
-2720 NTNTITGNG
+2720 
-2729 LIDFADGMENSGVIT
+2729 
-2744 QGTVILSNTFTNKGS
+2744 
-2759 MEITNTLDNGGIIT
+2759 
-2773 NDGLIVLS
+2773 
-2781 GDNIS
+2781 
-2786 NNGTISNNNKLVLS
+2786 
-2800 GEYIKNSGLIDGTG
+2800 
-2814 TTEIAGKVQN
+2814 
-2824 TGTIAQD
+2824 
-2831 IEINESGE
+2831 
-2839 LTSQAGNIKKDIH
+2839 
-2852 NDGTY
+2852 
-2857 NVLGGMIQN
+2857 
-2866 TISGTGNLNLSN
+2866 
-2878 NTVIG
+2878 
-2883 SEITGNK
+2883 
-2890 INLNNG
+2890 
-2896 ILSFVQDADIS
+2896 
-2907 GASLVANGGSI
+2907 
-2918 NFQNNAI
+2918 
-2925 ENTNLGNLILN
+2925 
-2936 SDLNI
+2936 
-2941 TIDGSF
+2941 
-2947 AEHELDTI
+2947 
-2955 SVNGFTN
+2955 
-2962 NGSYH
+2962 
-2967 INISNILLSTPT
+2967 
-2979 EDLSFSISPIGSD
+2979 
-2992 MDVTVQNALAG
+2992 
-3003 AIQYTGGEIIYSPIY
+3003 
-3018 KYSAKYDPDTA
+3018 
-3029 LMNFNRIGG
+3029 
-3038 GGYNSYNPGVFA
+3038 
-3050 GAVASQLGGYLTQ
+3050 
-3063 LNSYDEAFRN
+3063 
-3073 MDMYMLMTKEQRQAM
+3073 
-3088 KLRNKYSSTSSNI
+3088 
-3101 VYDPTINQYE
+3101 
-3111 NKAGWFRP
+3111 
-3119 YATFEKVDLKGGPT
+3119 
-3133 VSNVSYGSFFGAESE
+3133 
-3148 MMDLGHG
+3148 
-3155 WDGIWGVYGGYNGSH
+3155 
-3170 QAYDGIGI
+3170 
-3178 YQNGGTLGVIG
+3178 
-3189 MAYKGNFFTGLTVNA
+3189 
-3204 GANSGEASTMYG
+3204 
-3216 QDNFTMLMSGVAS
+3216 
-3229 KSGYNWELA
+3229 
-3238 KGKFIIQPNFLMSY
+3238 
-3252 SYVNTFNYKDAQGV
+3252 
-3266 SISSD
+3266 
-3271 PLHAIQIEPGIKLI
+3271 
-3285 GNLKNGWQPY
+3285 
-3295 MSVSMVWNIMDKT
+3295 
-3308 EFQANNVALPEL
+3308 
-3320 SIKPF
+3320 
-3325 VKYGVGVR
+3325 
-3333 KSWGERFTGFFQ
+3333 
-3345 TYFTNGGRNGV
+3345 
-3356 GLQLGLR
+3356 
-3363 WMLGKNP
+3363 
-3370 AKKSL
+3370 
-3375 NGPVPELKKTE
+3375 
-3386 IKVGRR
+3386 

>member
-1 MRKRSK
+1 M
-7 ILAVALSLSMSICVG
+7 
-22 VQSVQAIDIGG
+22 
-33 YGAFTD
+33 
-39 LQKAIVNGTDPIIKI
+39 
-54 NITGNI
+54 NITG
-60 DRRLMDSAELGQI
+60 
-73 NPALSR
+73 
-79 LDIYGNKHSLTGLL
+79 SLAA
-93 TNSDNPIIVSATQ
+93 NA
-106 ELNISDLK
+106 SDL
-114 QNEFTQFI
+114 
-122 TNNGGSVSITSSK
+122 
-135 PEEFRSSYY
+135 
-144 NNDGVVFTNNDN
+144 
-156 GIFTI
+156 
-161 SYTDIRNNSMQAI
+161 A
-174 VNNSG
+174 
-179 QVNLENVIINENMQ
+179 
-193 GLLNKGTAYIG
+193 
-204 ASSFENNS
+204 
-212 NNSSQGA
+212 
-219 AIDNSGTVYIKDSN
+219 
-233 FTGNSTSHNGG
+233 
-244 AITNAGGLFYAEN
+244 
-257 IDFDGNSATANGGAV
+257 
-272 DTWGA
+272 
-277 TGVATFIDSSFRNNH
+277 
-292 TNEELKSDEGYT
+292 
-304 YSGGA
+304 
-309 ITNNDNGTL
+309 
-318 NIAAINKDVEFTDNY
+318 
-333 IGKDNRFGIIGSDN
+333 
-347 RQSNAIANM
+347 
-356 GTVYL
+356 
-361 NASEGR
+361 
-367 RVVFNDAIGNSKN
+367 
-380 QNGVININ
+380 
-388 SADATLVNGSGDS
+388 
-401 VITPTAGT
+401 
-409 IEFNNTVS
+409 
-417 NQTINMYGGIVKL
+417 
-430 GASNGKEDFNKGK
+430 
-443 LGSFD
+443 
-448 VTAENHVSLNYYGG
+448 
-462 VLDLINGSSDSTNI
+462 
-476 GWLSLYEDMDVA
+476 
-488 IDAIGSHADYLN
+488 
-500 TSETVGNSNFDT
+500 
-512 NGHTVYFSKINLGDA
+512 
-527 TKFEGLAGSLNSA
+527 
-540 DWENFGVKANTELV
+540 
-554 GSGNISN
+554 
-561 LNTLVSYN
+561 
-569 NNTGILKVGAY
+569 
-580 SLQDAVAETEGTRYY
+580 
-595 RLQQTENV
+595 
-603 VENLGE
+603 
-609 MLNTGILTIVGNSQ
+609 
-623 AINGRGFSGIV
+623 
-634 VGEGDELVINNVS
+634 
-647 SFGGFNSTTG
+647 
-657 AVINAISGVVNIT
+657 
-670 NTNLENN
+670 
-677 SAVNGGAIAMSGN
+677 
-690 SNVTLTDS
+690 
-698 RISGNTAVNGGGIYT
+698 
-713 DGAGINLTLNNSNIE
+713 
-728 ANRAEEG
+728 
-735 AAIYNNGSTNIV
+735 
-747 INNTS
+747 
-752 ITENIGNSSIYNNNG
+752 
-767 KLTINSNNG
+767 
-776 GVLVIDNK
+776 
-784 LSEDDENGVIK
+784 
-795 NIGSLELNAF
+795 
-805 DKSEINISDKIL
+805 
-817 GLSNKRDDNIIS
+817 
-829 INNNSQEGIVS
+829 
-840 ILGGIENSV
+840 
-849 LTVKAGT
+849 
-856 ANIGDVINSMINA
+856 
-869 DGVGTSIS
+869 
-877 GNITNSNITASADNT
+877 
-892 SISGTVNGSMIA
+892 
-904 TSSKT
+904 
-909 TLITADVSNGSTIT
+909 
-923 SNSGTTTITGTV
+923 
-935 GNSTITSSSGQMAVE
+935 
-950 SSVKNSQITTT
+950 
-961 GGTTTLSGEISDNS
+961 
-975 KILNNG
+975 
-981 TGMTEI
+981 
-987 SGTVSG
+987 
-993 SSVSTT
+993 
-999 KGKTTI
+999 
-1005 TESGIIK
+1005 
-1012 DGSTVTTN
+1012 
-1020 GSGKTEIRGEVT
+1020 
-1032 GSSTINNS
+1032 
-1040 GGETTISN
+1040 
-1048 SVSNSTVNVSGG
+1048 
-1060 SVEVTS
+1060 
-1066 TGIING
+1066 
-1072 TQVNVTNGNANIG
+1072 
-1085 GSVTTGSTVRTT
+1085 
-1097 YGTTNISG
+1097 
-1105 TVSGSEI
+1105 
-1112 ITIAQGQTTISGNV
+1112 
-1126 SNNSS
+1126 
-1131 IFNSGLGT
+1131 
-1139 TTITGVVKDSNI
+1139 
-1151 VSLGGKVNI
+1151 
-1160 NNSIL
+1160 
-1165 DSAIA
+1165 
-1170 VTNST
+1170 
-1175 VNIGIVGQDINFAG
+1175 
-1189 TTLSIGKAS
+1189 
-1198 PDGKGDEDGTANL
+1198 
-1211 LASAINSGEINLNT
+1211 
-1225 ENSVLNTSQNSK
+1225 
-1237 IASSIKGNGVINK
+1237 
-1250 TGNTVLRF
+1250 
-1258 SNLNNS
+1258 
-1264 NGSDFTGN
+1264 
-1272 INIKD
+1272 
-1277 GQLVLDSSYKLNA
+1277 
-1290 DANINIE
+1290 
-1297 NAILDYTVGTSTIN
+1297 
-1311 DGTIA
+1311 
-1316 NIILKDG
+1316 
-1323 AEANIIGSSYDSS
+1323 
-1336 ITLSGKFWE
+1336 
-1345 MQGAGKLTL
+1345 
-1354 KDANYILGGG
+1354 
-1364 ANPFTTGDDLINFE
+1364 
-1378 KAQISF
+1378 
-1384 IHSDDASHNYGNIA
+1384 
-1398 LNENSMIELA
+1398 
-1408 DGHGGDS
+1408 
-1415 HNFENIISNGENYF
+1415 
-1429 NTDIDLH
+1429 
-1436 LDNVSSNPISDKL
+1436 
-1449 VVNNGSGKLTLTELY
+1449 
-1464 ITDDNGLMGQ
+1464 
-1474 IAGGKVIQLIENKNP
+1474 
-1489 EKVLQLEDVKDIDIL
+1489 
-1504 SWATNIYKYGVT
+1504 
-1516 SESSGFKDSTGK
+1516 
-1528 EVIDSIRVENNGPS
+1528 
-1542 STDTLRDLNIYQGK
+1542 
-1556 DGNNNNR
+1556 
-1563 GFSFLVDADGN
+1563 
-1574 STYNIYRDLNQ
+1574 
-1585 TNKGVFTIL
+1585 
-1594 GKANST
+1594 
-1600 GDENFE
+1600 
-1606 KSVLSGILK
+1606 
-1615 DLQVEV
+1615 
-1621 KSNRIEYDAI
+1621 
-1631 NDRYIYKSADET
+1631 
-1643 TVEAYINPED
+1643 
-1653 VRLSDDNEY
+1653 
-1662 YIVSVGAIGDEFDT
+1662 
-1676 QGSMFE
+1676 
-1682 LTDKLG
+1682 
-1688 STSFKIE
+1688 
-1695 DLIIENAK
+1695 
-1703 RYERDTIK
+1703 
-1711 DGSVI
+1711 
-1716 YADSSSANIVLNNTD
+1716 
-1731 FRSNSV
+1731 
-1737 DAGNGGAI
+1737 
-1745 ANISSEKFS
+1745 
-1754 ITNGIFIENT
+1754 
-1764 AKSGLGGAIYNAEK
+1764 
-1778 AEMSIV
+1778 
-1784 AENSGLVQFAGNSAE
+1784 
-1799 KGGAIYNAGVLTMSA
+1799 
-1814 TNSDSKIVV
+1814 
-1823 EAGTSDATNDI
+1823 
-1834 YNTGT
+1834 
-1839 LNLLGNIEINSG
+1839 
-1851 INDDK
+1851 
-1856 SNPSGITNVSGT
+1856 
-1868 LKLGDTAQII
+1868 
-1878 QKGLQIATGGVISTN
+1878 
-1893 ANNLTI
+1893 I

-1917 NNIIKHSSG
+1917 NNTIKNSQD
-1926 NTTSDLIIS
+1926 NRTSNLIIS
-1935 GNVENKDGVSI
+1935 GNVENIAGVSI
-1946 TQNGLTITGSL
+1946 AQNDLTITGSL

-2022 SLAANASDLVIN
+2022 SLIANASDLVIN

-2047 NGTNNNTIKNS
+2047 NGTNNNDIKG
-2058 QDNRA
+2058 
-2063 SNLIISGNVEN
+2063 IG
-2074 IEGVSITQNDLTI
+2074 SIT
-2087 IGSLIANASDLA
+2087 
-2099 IKNGITNDGTLE
+2099 
-2111 FKGNG
+2111 
-2116 INKNTI
+2116 
-2122 KHSSGNTTSNLVI
+2122 
-2135 SGNVENIDGVSIAQ
+2135 ID
-2149 NDLTITGS
+2149 
-2157 LIANASDLVINNGIT
+2157 
-2172 NNGALEFKGSGTNN
+2172 
-2186 NDINGT
+2186 
-2192 GSTTI
+2192 
-2197 VGSVINEALIQQ
+2197 GSVINESLIQQ
-2209 EALIISDNGGSLT
+2209 EALKINDNGGSLT

-2243 NSGVNNNTVE
+2243 NSGVNNNIVE
-2253 GTGTTEFAGTEE
+2253 GIGTTVFDGTED

-2354 IRNDAVGKTLTLV
+2354 IRNDAGGKTLTLV

-2435 NNTVVNLNTIN
+2435 NNTVVNLNSIN

-2936 SDLNI
+2936 SDLNLA
-2941 TIDGSF
+2941 IDGSF
-2947 AEHELDTI
+2947 AEHKLDTI
-2955 SVNGFTN
+2955 SVNSFTN
-2962 NGSYH
+2962 NGGHS
-2967 INISNILLSTPT
+2967 INISNIILSSPT
-2979 EDLSFSISPIGSD
+2979 EDISFSISPLGTG
-2992 MDVTVQNALAG
+2992 MDSTVQTALAG
-3003 AIQYTGGEIIYSPIY
+3003 AIQYTGGDIVYSPIY

-3029 LMNFNRIGG
+3029 LMNFNRVSG

>member
-22 VQSVQAIDIGG
+22 AQSAKAINVGG
-33 YGAFTD
+33 SGAFTD
-39 LQKAIVNGTDPIIKI
+39 LQKAIASGMDSEI
-54 NITGNI
+54 NIIGNI
-60 DRRLMDSAELGQI
+60 NRRLIDNDELGQI
-73 NPALSR
+73 NPDLSI
-79 LDIYGNKHSLTGLL
+79 LDISGNRYSLTGLV
-93 TNSDNPIIVSATQ
+93 TGSDDPIIVSAGQT
-106 ELNISDLK
+106 LNISDLK

-122 TNNGGSVSITSSK
+122 TNNGGSVNITSTSSK
-135 PEEFRSSYY
+135 PEDFSSY
-144 NNDGVVFTNNDN
+144 NDNDGVVFTNNS
-156 GIFTI
+156 GVFTI
-161 SYTDIRNNSMQAI
+161 SNTDIYDNSRQAI

-179 QVNLENVIINENMQ
+179 RVNLNSVNISGNMQ
-193 GLLNKGTAYIG
+193 GLLNNDTVYVVG
-204 ASSFENNS
+204 SVFENNS
-212 NNSSQGA
+212 NNSSKGA
-219 AIDNSGTVYIKDSN
+219 AIDNSGTVYIKDSS
-233 FTGNSTSHNGG
+233 FKGNTTSYNGG
-244 AITNAGGLFYAEN
+244 AIANAEGKFYAEN
-257 IDFDGNSATANGGAV
+257 TDFDGNSATANGGAV

-292 TNEELKSDEGYT
+292 TNEELKSDEGYI

-333 IGKDNRFGIIGSDN
+333 IGKDNRFGIIYSDN
-347 RQSNAIANM
+347 RQSNALANM

-361 NASEGR
+361 NASDGR
-367 RVVFNDAIGNSKN
+367 KIIFNDAINNSKN
-380 QNGVININ
+380 QNGIININ
-388 SADATLVNGSGDS
+388 SSYAELIDGSGNS
-401 VITPTAGT
+401 VATPVSGT

-417 NQTINMYGGIVKL
+417 NQTINMDGGIVKL

-448 VTAENHVSLNYYGG
+448 VTAENHVLLNYNGG

-476 GWLSLYEDMDVA
+476 GWLSLSEDMDVA

-540 DWENFGVKANTELV
+540 DWENFGVKENTELV

-569 NNTGILKVGAY
+569 NNTGILKVGDY

-603 VENLGE
+603 GENLGE

-623 AINGRGFSGIV
+623 AINGGGFSGIV
-634 VGEGDELVINNVS
+634 VGAGDELVINNVS

-670 NTNLENN
+670 NTNLKNN

-690 SNVTLTDS
+690 SNVTLTNS

-713 DGAGINLTLNNSNIE
+713 DEAGINLTLNNSNIK

-795 NIGSLELNAF
+795 NIGSLELNTF

-817 GLSNKRDDNIIS
+817 GLSSKRDDNIIS

-877 GNITNSNITASADNT
+877 GNITNSNITASADAT
-892 SISGTVNGSMIA
+892 TISGTVNGSMIA

-950 SSVKNSQITTT
+950 SSVKNSTITTT

-975 KILNNG
+975 KILNNE

-993 SSVSTT
+993 SSIVTT
-999 KGKTTI
+999 NGKTTI
-1005 TESGIIK
+1005 TESGAIK
-1012 DGSTVTTN
+1012 NGSTVTTN
-1020 GSGKTEIRGEVT
+1020 NSGKTEILGIVS
-1032 GSSTINNS
+1032 GNSVINNS
-1040 GGETTISN
+1040 NGETRILN
-1048 SVSNSTVNVSGG
+1048 LVSESEINVNGG
-1060 SVEVTS
+1060 NLEVTAS
-1066 TGIING
+1066 GVIGNG
-1072 TQVNVTNGNANIG
+1072 TQVNVTKGQANISG
-1085 GSVTTGSTVRTT
+1085 DVTTGSKVNTSF
-1097 YGTTNISG
+1097 GTTNINGS
-1105 TVSGSEI
+1105 VSNSEI
-1112 ITIAQGQTTISGNV
+1112 ITVAQGQTTITGNV
-1126 SNNSS
+1126 TEGSS
-1131 IFNSGLGT
+1131 ISNSGDAN
-1139 TTITGVVKDSNI
+1139 TTITGVVNGSNI

-1175 VNIGIVGQDINFAG
+1175 ANIGIVGQDINFAG

-1198 PDGKGDEDGTANL
+1198 PDGKDDDDGVANL
-1211 LASAINSGEINLNT
+1211 LASAINSGEIILNT
-1225 ENSVLNTSQNSK
+1225 KGSELNTSEKSE
-1237 IASSIKGNGVINK
+1237 IASSIKGTGVINK
-1250 TGNTVLRF
+1250 TGDTILSF

-1272 INIKD
+1272 INIID
-1277 GQLVLDSSYKLNA
+1277 GKLVLDSSYKLNA
-1290 DANINIE
+1290 DANINIG

-1316 NIILKDG
+1316 NIILEDG
-1323 AEANIIGSSYDSS
+1323 AEANIIGSSSDAQ
-1336 ITLSGKFWE
+1336 ITLAGKFWK

-1354 KDANYILGGG
+1354 KDANYILAGGS
-1364 ANPFTTGDDLINFE
+1364 NPFSTGSDIINFE

-1384 IHSDDASHNYGNIA
+1384 IHSNDASHNYGNIA
-1398 LNENSMIELA
+1398 LNKNSMIELA
-1408 DGHGGDS
+1408 DGYGGDEY
-1415 HNFENIISNGENYF
+1415 NFSNIISIGENYF
-1429 NTDIDLH
+1429 NVDVDLH
-1436 LDNVSSNPISDKL
+1436 LDNVDVNPVSDKL
-1449 VVNNGSGKLTLTELY
+1449 VVNGGSGKLTLTELY

-1474 IAGGKVIQLIENKNP
+1474 IVGGKVIQLIKNKDID
-1489 EKVLQLEDVKDIDIL
+1489 KVLQLEDVKDVDVL

-1516 SESSGFKDSTGK
+1516 SDSSGKDSSGN
-1528 EVIDSIRVENNGPS
+1528 EIIDSIRIANNGPS
-1542 STDTLRDLNIYQGK
+1542 STDTLRDLNIYKGQ
-1556 DGNNNNR
+1556 DENNNNR

-1631 NDRYIYKSADET
+1631 NDKYIYKSADGT

-1662 YIVSVGAIGDEFDT
+1662 YIVSVGAIGDEFD

-1682 LTDKLG
+1682 LTDKSG

-1703 RYERDTIK
+1703 RYERDKIK

-1731 FRSNSV
+1731 FRSNST

-1745 ANISSEKFS
+1745 ANISSENFS
-1754 ITNGIFIENT
+1754 ITNGIFTENT
-1764 AKSGLGGAIYNAEK
+1764 AKSGMGGAIYNAEK

-1799 KGGAIYNAGVLTMSA
+1799 KGGAIYNAGVLTMM
-1814 TNSDSKIVV
+1814 TTDSDSKIIVD
-1823 EAGTSDATNDI
+1823 AGTADASNDI

-1839 LNLLGNIEINSG
+1839 LNLSGNIEINSAIIDD
-1851 INDDK
+1851 IN
-1856 SNPSGITNVSGT
+1856 NPSGITKVSGAI
-1868 LKLGDTAQII
+1868 KLGDTTKVI
-1878 QKGLQIATGGVISTN
+1878 QKELQIATDGVISTN

-1899 NNGITN
+1899 ASGITN
-1905 DGTLEFKGNGTN
+1905 DGTLEFTGDGTN
-1917 NNIIKHSSG
+1917 NN
-1926 NTTSDLIIS
+1926 
-1935 GNVENKDGVSI
+1935 V
-1946 TQNGLTITGSL
+1946 
-1957 IANASDLAINNG
+1957 
-1969 ITNDG
+1969 
-1974 TLEFKGNGIN
+1974 
-1984 KNTIKNSSGNTTSN
+1984 IKNSATNTTSN
-1998 LVISGNVE
+1998 LVISGNVT
-2006 NIDGVSIAQN
+2006 NKADVSISQN
-2016 DLTITG
+2016 EMQIT
-2022 SLAANASDLVIN
+2022 
-2034 NGITNDGTLEFKG
+2034 
-2047 NGTNNNTIKNS
+2047 
-2058 QDNRA
+2058 
-2063 SNLIISGNVEN
+2063 
-2074 IEGVSITQNDLTI
+2074 
-2087 IGSLIANASDLA
+2087 GSLIANASDLA
-2099 IKNGITNDGTLE
+2099 IKNGITNDGVLT
-2111 FKGNG
+2111 FQGNG
-2116 INKNTI
+2116 TNKN
-2122 KHSSGNTTSNLVI
+2122 K
-2135 SGNVENIDGVSIAQ
+2135 IDGI
-2149 NDLTITGS
+2149 
-2157 LIANASDLVINNGIT
+2157 
-2172 NNGALEFKGSGTNN
+2172 GTTKI
-2186 NDINGT
+2186 D
-2192 GSTTI
+2192 
-2197 VGSVINEALIQQ
+2197 GSVINEAVITQDVLT
-2209 EALIISDNGGSLT
+2209 ISDNGGRLT
-2222 TSANNIITTSN
+2222 TSANNIITTGN
-2233 KITNNGTLVF
+2233 KITNDGTLIF
-2243 NSGVNNNTVE
+2243 NAGVNNNIVE
-2253 GTGTTEFAGTEE
+2253 GIGTTVFDGTED

-2354 IRNDAVGKTLTLV
+2354 IRNDAGGKTLTLV

-2373 GTLNLN
+2373 GTLKLN

-2496 FEKTENHGELRV
+2496 FEKTENHGELKV
-2508 QLDKTTAGL
+2508 SLDKTTSGL
-2517 ADFIQGISGAET
+2517 AEFIQGVSGAET
-2529 VYNYSMTRDESSMD
+2529 VYNYSMTRDETSMD
-2543 IPPEAIGI
+2543 IPPEEIGL
-2551 THRDNI
+2551 TYRENI
-2557 PTGGLNVYMNGHN
+2557 PTGGLNINMNGHT
-2570 LSGNN
+2570 LTGNDN
-2575 NEGITVAEDYILNV
+2575 KGITVAEDYILNV

-2661 GIIGDGTINIISGST
+2661 GIIGDGTININSGST

-2693 GLIGSADDIKIVQ
+2693 GLIGFADDIKIVQ

-2720 NTNTITGNG
+2720 NTNTIIGSG
-2729 LIDFADGMENSGVIT
+2729 ILDLADGMTNSGSIT
-2744 QGTVILSNTFTNKGS
+2744 QGTVILDNTFTNQGT
-2759 MEITNTLDNGGIIT
+2759 MEVTNTLN
-2773 NDGLIVLS
+2773 NDGLLTNEGSIILS
-2781 GDNIS
+2781 GSNIS
-2786 NNGTISNNNKLVLS
+2786 NAGTISNNNKLELA
-2800 GEYIKNSGLIDGTG
+2800 GDGIKNSGLINGSG
-2814 TTEIAGKVQN
+2814 TTEISGKVQN
-2824 TGTIAQD
+2824 TGTISQNIQID
-2831 IEINESGE
+2831 ESGE
-2839 LTSQAGNIKKDIH
+2839 LTSKAENIKNDIL
-2852 NDGTY
+2852 NNGEY
-2857 NVLGGMIQN
+2857 NVSGGTISN
-2866 TISGTGNLNLSN
+2866 TITGAGNLNLSN
-2878 NTVIG
+2878 NTVI
-2883 SEITGNK
+2883 SSTITGNN

-2896 ILSFVQDADIS
+2896 ILSFSQGADIT
-2907 GASLVANGGSI
+2907 GANLVANGGSV
-2918 NFQNNAI
+2918 NLQNSII
-2925 ENTNLGNLILN
+2925 ENTNLGNLVLN
-2936 SDLNI
+2936 SDLNLA
-2941 TIDGSF
+2941 IDGSF
-2947 AEHELDTI
+2947 AEHKLDTI
-2955 SVNGFTN
+2955 SVNSFTN
-2962 NGSYH
+2962 NGGHS
-2967 INISNILLSTPT
+2967 INISNIILSSPT
-2979 EDLSFSISPIGSD
+2979 EDISFSISPLGTG
-2992 MDVTVQNALAG
+2992 MDSTVQTALAG
-3003 AIQYTGGEIIYSPIY
+3003 AIQYTGGDIVYSPIY

-3029 LMNFNRIGG
+3029 LMNFNRVSG
-3038 GGYNSYNPGVFA
+3038 GGYNTYNPGVFA
-3050 GAVASQLGGYLTQ
+3050 GAVAAQLGGYLTQ

-3073 MDMYMLMTKEQRQAM
+3073 MDMSMLMTKEQRQAM
-3088 KLRNKYSSTSSNI
+3088 KLRNKYAASNSSL

-3170 QAYDGIGI
+3170 QAYDGVGI

-3189 MAYKGNFFTGLTVNA
+3189 MAYKGNFFTGLTANA

-3216 QDNFTMLMSGVAS
+3216 QDNFTMLMSGIAS

-3238 KGKFIIQPNFLMSY
+3238 EGKFIIQPNFLMSY

-3266 SISSD
+3266 SITSD

-3295 MSVSMVWNIMDKT
+3295 ASVSMVWNIMDKT
-3308 EFQANNVALPEL
+3308 EFQVNNVALPEL
-3320 SIKPF
+3320 SVKPF

-3333 KSWGERFTGFFQ
+3333 KAWGERFTGFFQ

-3370 AKKSL
+3370 AKKSI

-3386 IKVGRR
+3386 IKVGRK

>member
-33 YGAFTD
+33 YGTFTD
-39 LQKAIVNGTDPIIKI
+39 LQKAIVSGTDPII
-54 NITGNI
+54 NITDNI
-60 DRRLMDSAELGQI
+60 DRRLGDSAELGQI
-73 NPALSR
+73 NSDLKI
-79 LDIYGNKHSLTGLL
+79 LDISGNRYSLTGLE
-93 TNSDNPIIVSATQ
+93 TGSDDPIIVSVGQT
-106 ELNISDLK
+106 LNISDLE

-122 TNNGGSVSITSSK
+122 TNNGGVVNITSSK
-135 PEEFRSSYY
+135 PKEFRSSYY
-144 NNDGVVFTNNDN
+144 NNDGVVFTNNDK

-161 SYTDIRNNSMQAI
+161 SYTDIHNNSNQAI

-179 QVNLENVIINENMQ
+179 QVNLENVTINENMQ

-212 NNSSQGA
+212 NNSSKGA

-257 IDFDGNSATANGGAV
+257 TDFDGNSATANGGAV

-347 RQSNAIANM
+347 RQSNALANM

-361 NASEGR
+361 NASDGR
-367 RVVFNDAIGNSKN
+367 KIIFNDAINNSKN

-388 SADATLVNGSGDS
+388 SEDATLVNGSGDS

-417 NQTINMYGGIVKL
+417 NQTINMNGGIVKL

-448 VTAENHVSLNYYGG
+448 VTAENHVSLNYYVG

-540 DWENFGVKANTELV
+540 DCENFGVKANTELV

-569 NNTGILKVGAY
+569 NNTGILKVGDY

-603 VENLGE
+603 GENLGE

-735 AAIYNNGSTNIV
+735 AAIYNNGGTGLV
-747 INNTS
+747 LNNTS
-752 ITENIGNSSIYNNNG
+752 ITENIGNSSIYNNG
-767 KLTINSNNG
+767 ELTINSNNG
-776 GVLVIDNK
+776 GIVLVDNS
-784 LSEDDENGVIK
+784 LSEDDDNGAIK
-795 NIGSLELNAF
+795 NLGTININTSGT
-805 DKSEINISDKIL
+805 SEVNISDKIL
-817 GLSNKRDDNIIS
+817 GLSGNVGESIVN
-829 INNNSQEGIVS
+829 INNGSSEGKIG
-840 ILGGIENSV
+840 ILGGVENS
-849 LTVKAGT
+849 TVTAQGGT
-856 ANIGDVINSMINA
+856 VTVGDIINSVVNA
-869 DGVGTSIS
+869 GGIETSIS
-877 GNITNSNITASADNT
+877 GQVSNSSIVTT
-892 SISGTVNGSMIA
+892 SIT
-904 TSSKT
+904 TS
-909 TLITADVSNGSTIT
+909 ITSDILNGSTIAT
-923 SNSGTTTITGTV
+923 SAGITTITGNIS
-935 GNSTITSSSGQMAVE
+935 GNSEISNRSITIVEGAIENSSIISSVGQLSVQN
-950 SSVKNSQITTT
+950 SVKNSQITTT
-961 GGTTTLSGEISDNS
+961 GGTTTISGDVSDNS
-975 KILNNG
+975 SILNNG
-981 TGMTEI
+981 VTVNTQI
-987 SGTVSG
+987 SGTVSE
-993 SSVSTT
+993 SSIVTT
-999 KGKTTI
+999 NGKTTI
-1005 TESGIIK
+1005 TESGTIK
-1012 DGSTVTTN
+1012 NGSTVTTN
-1020 GSGKTEIRGEVT
+1020 NSGKTEILGIVS
-1032 GSSTINNS
+1032 GNSVINNS
-1040 GGETTISN
+1040 NGETRILN
-1048 SVSNSTVNVSGG
+1048 LVSESEINVNGG
-1060 SVEVTS
+1060 NLEVTAS
-1066 TGIING
+1066 GVIGNG
-1072 TQVNVTNGNANIG
+1072 TQVNVTKGQANISG
-1085 GSVTTGSTVRTT
+1085 DVTTGSTVRTT

-1175 VNIGIVGQDINFAG
+1175 VNIGIAGKDISFAG

-1258 SNLNNS
+1258 SSLNNS
-1264 NGSDFTGN
+1264 NGADYTGDLK
-1272 INIKD
+1272 ISE
-1277 GQLVLDSSYKLNA
+1277 GQVILDSGYRLNA
-1290 DANINIE
+1290 DANIIIE
-1297 NAILDYTVGTSTIN
+1297 NANLDYTVGSSTIKDN
-1311 DGTIA
+1311 TIA

-1323 AEANIIGSSYDSS
+1323 AEAKIIGSSSDAQ
-1336 ITLSGKFWE
+1336 ITLADKFWD
-1345 MQGAGKLTL
+1345 MQGTGKLTL

-1384 IHSDDASHNYGNIA
+1384 IHSDDASHKYGNIG
-1398 LNENSMIELA
+1398 LNKNSMIELA
-1408 DGHGGDS
+1408 DGHGGDEY
-1415 HNFENIISNGENYF
+1415 NFSNIISNGENYF
-1429 NTDIDLH
+1429 NVDVDLH
-1436 LDNVSSNPISDKL
+1436 LDNVDVNPVSDKL
-1449 VVNNGSGKLTLTELY
+1449 VVNGGSGKLTLTELY

-1474 IAGGKVIQLIENKNP
+1474 IAGGKVIQLIENKNR

-1563 GFSFLVDADGN
+1563 GFSFLVDADGK
-1574 STYNIYRDLNQ
+1574 STYNIYRDLNK

-1745 ANISSEKFS
+1745 ANISSENFS
-1754 ITNGIFIENT
+1754 ITNGIFTENT
-1764 AKSGLGGAIYNAEK
+1764 AKSGMGGAIYNAEK

-1814 TNSDSKIVV
+1814 TNSDSKIIV
-1823 EAGTSDATNDI
+1823 EAGTPEATNDI

-1851 INDDK
+1851 INDDN

-1899 NNGITN
+1899 KNGITN

-1946 TQNGLTITGSL
+1946 TQNGLNITGSL
-1957 IANASDLAINNG
+1957 AANASDLAINNG

-1974 TLEFKGNGIN
+1974 ALEFKGNGIN

-2016 DLTITG
+2016 GLTITG
-2022 SLAANASDLVIN
+2022 SLVANVSDLAIS

-2058 QDNRA
+2058 QDNRT

-2074 IEGVSITQNDLTI
+2074 IAGVSIAQNDLTI

-2111 FKGNG
+2111 FTGKGTNNNV
-2116 INKNTI
+2116 IKN
-2122 KHSSGNTTSNLVI
+2122 SDGNTTNKLVI
-2135 SGNVENIDGVSIAQ
+2135 SGTVENSQGVSISQ
-2149 NDLTITGS
+2149 SEMQITGS
-2157 LIANASDLVINNGIT
+2157 LIANASDLAIKNGIT
-2172 NNGALEFKGSGTNN
+2172 NDGVLTFQGNGTNKN
-2186 NDINGT
+2186 KIDGIGT
-2192 GSTTI
+2192 TKI
-2197 VGSVINEALIQQ
+2197 DGSVINEAVITQDVLT
-2209 EALIISDNGGSLT
+2209 ISDNGGRLT
-2222 TSANNIITTSN
+2222 TSANNIITTGN
-2233 KITNNGTLVF
+2233 KITNDGTLIF
-2243 NSGVNNNTVE
+2243 NAGENNNTVE

-2280 KVQNNGKISGNLNVG
+2280 KVQNNGEISGNLNVG

-2322 LATGAGSEIT
+2322 LATGAGSNIT

-2354 IRNDAVGKTLTLV
+2354 IRNDAGGKTLTLV

-2435 NNTVVNLNTIN
+2435 NNTVVNLNSIN

-2661 GIIGDGTINIISGST
+2661 GIIGDGTINIISGLT

-2713 IIFTGGK
+2713 IIFSGGK

-2979 EDLSFSISPIGSD
+2979 KDSSFSISPIGSD

-3029 LMNFNRIGG
+3029 LMNFNRTGG

>member
-22 VQSVQAIDIGG
+22 VQSVQAIDIDG
-33 YGAFTD
+33 YDAFTD
-39 LQKAIVNGTDPIIKI
+39 LQKAIVSGTDPII

-60 DRRLMDSAELGQI
+60 DRRLMDSDELGQI
-73 NPALSR
+73 NPELKR
-79 LDIYGNKHSLTGLL
+79 LDIYGNKNSLKGLL
-93 TNSDNPIIVSATQ
+93 TGSDDPIIVSSMQ
-106 ELNISDLK
+106 ELNILDLE

-122 TNNGGSVSITSSK
+122 TNNGGVVNITSSN
-135 PEEFRSSYY
+135 PGEFRSSYY
-144 NNDGVVFTNNDN
+144 DNDGVVFTNNND
-156 GIFTI
+156 GIFKV
-161 SYTDIRNNSMQAI
+161 SYTDIHNNSNQAI

-179 QVNLENVIINENMQ
+179 QVNLENVIINKNMQ

-257 IDFDGNSATANGGAV
+257 TDFDGNSATANGGAV

-292 TNEELKSDEGYT
+292 TNEELKSDEGYI

-448 VTAENHVSLNYYGG
+448 VTAENHVSLNYYVG

-569 NNTGILKVGAY
+569 NNTGILKVGDY

-603 VENLGE
+603 GENLGE

-623 AINGRGFSGIV
+623 AINGGGFSGIL

-735 AAIYNNGSTNIV
+735 AAIYNNGGTGLV
-747 INNTS
+747 LNNTS
-752 ITENIGNSSIYNNNG
+752 ITENIGNSSIYNNG
-767 KLTINSNNG
+767 ELTINSNNG

-856 ANIGDVINSMINA
+856 ANIVDVINSMINA

-950 SSVKNSQITTT
+950 SSVKNSTITTT

-1085 GSVTTGSTVRTT
+1085 GSVTTGSTVSTT

-1139 TTITGVVKDSNI
+1139 TTITGVVRDSEI
-1151 VSLGGKVNI
+1151 EMLGGTVNV
-1160 NNSIL
+1160 NNSII
-1165 DSAIA
+1165 DSAIE

-1175 VNIGIVGQDINFAG
+1175 LNIGISGKEIDFTG
-1189 TTLSIGKAS
+1189 TTVSIGKAY
-1198 PDGKGDEDGTANL
+1198 PGGKGDEDGTANL

-1258 SNLNNS
+1258 SSLNNS
-1264 NGSDFTGN
+1264 NGADYTGDLK
-1272 INIKD
+1272 ISE
-1277 GQLVLDSSYKLNA
+1277 GQVILDSGYRLNA
-1290 DANINIE
+1290 DANIIIE
-1297 NAILDYTVGTSTIN
+1297 NANLDYTVGSSTIKDN
-1311 DGTIA
+1311 TIA

-1323 AEANIIGSSYDSS
+1323 AEAKIIGSSSDAQ
-1336 ITLSGKFWE
+1336 ITLADKFWD
-1345 MQGAGKLTL
+1345 MQGTGKLTL
-1354 KDANYILGGG
+1354 KDANYILAGGS
-1364 ANPFTTGDDLINFE
+1364 NPFSTGSDIINFE
-1378 KAQISF
+1378 KAHILF
-1384 IHSDDASHNYGNIA
+1384 THTDNPNHNYGNIA
-1398 LNENSMIELA
+1398 LNDFSVIELA

-1563 GFSFLVDADGN
+1563 GFSFLVDADGK
-1574 STYNIYRDLNQ
+1574 STYNIYRDLNK

-1606 KSVLSGILK
+1606 KSVLSGTLK

-1621 KSNRIEYDAI
+1621 ASGRLEYD
-1631 NDRYIYKSADET
+1631 NVNNQYIYKSADGT
-1643 TVEAYINPED
+1643 AIEAYINPNDVKLSED
-1653 VRLSDDNEY
+1653 KEY
-1662 YIVSVGAIGDEFDT
+1662 YIIAVGTIGDKSDT

-1682 LTDKLG
+1682 LTDNSG
-1688 STSFKIE
+1688 QTSFKIE
-1695 DLIIENAK
+1695 NIIIENAK

-1716 YADSSSANIVLNNTD
+1716 YANSSQANIVLSNTD

-1851 INDDK
+1851 INDDN

-1899 NNGITN
+1899 KNGITN

-1917 NNIIKHSSG
+1917 NNTIKHSSG

-1935 GNVENKDGVSI
+1935 GNVENIAGVSI
-1946 TQNGLTITGSL
+1946 AQNDLTITGSL

-2022 SLAANASDLVIN
+2022 SL
-2034 NGITNDGTLEFKG
+2034 
-2047 NGTNNNTIKNS
+2047 
-2058 QDNRA
+2058 
-2063 SNLIISGNVEN
+2063 
-2074 IEGVSITQNDLTI
+2074 
-2087 IGSLIANASDLA
+2087 
-2099 IKNGITNDGTLE
+2099 
-2111 FKGNG
+2111 
-2116 INKNTI
+2116 
-2122 KHSSGNTTSNLVI
+2122 
-2135 SGNVENIDGVSIAQ
+2135 
-2149 NDLTITGS
+2149 
-2157 LIANASDLVINNGIT
+2157 IANASDLVINNGIT

-2186 NDINGT
+2186 NDIKGI
-2192 GSTTI
+2192 GSITI
-2197 VGSVINEALIQQ
+2197 DGSVINESLIQQ
-2209 EALIISDNGGSLT
+2209 EALKINDNGGSLT

-2233 KITNNGTLVF
+2233 KITNNGTLVL
-2243 NSGVNNNTVE
+2243 NSGVNDNIVE
-2253 GTGTTEFAGTEE
+2253 GIGTTVFDGTED

-2322 LATGAGSEIT
+2322 LATGAGSNIT

-2354 IRNDAVGKTLTLV
+2354 IRNDAGGKTLTLV

-2661 GIIGDGTINIISGST
+2661 GIIGDGTINIISGLT

-2744 QGTVILSNTFTNKGS
+2744 QGAVILSNTFTNKGS

-2955 SVNGFTN
+2955 SANGFTN

-2979 EDLSFSISPIGSD
+2979 KDLSFSISPIGSD

>member
-1 MRKRSK
+1 M
-7 ILAVALSLSMSICVG
+7 
-22 VQSVQAIDIGG
+22 
-33 YGAFTD
+33 
-39 LQKAIVNGTDPIIKI
+39 
-54 NITGNI
+54 
-60 DRRLMDSAELGQI
+60 
-73 NPALSR
+73 
-79 LDIYGNKHSLTGLL
+79 
-93 TNSDNPIIVSATQ
+93 
-106 ELNISDLK
+106 
-114 QNEFTQFI
+114 
-122 TNNGGSVSITSSK
+122 
-135 PEEFRSSYY
+135 
-144 NNDGVVFTNNDN
+144 
-156 GIFTI
+156 
-161 SYTDIRNNSMQAI
+161 
-174 VNNSG
+174 
-179 QVNLENVIINENMQ
+179 
-193 GLLNKGTAYIG
+193 
-204 ASSFENNS
+204 
-212 NNSSQGA
+212 
-219 AIDNSGTVYIKDSN
+219 
-233 FTGNSTSHNGG
+233 
-244 AITNAGGLFYAEN
+244 
-257 IDFDGNSATANGGAV
+257 
-272 DTWGA
+272 
-277 TGVATFIDSSFRNNH
+277 
-292 TNEELKSDEGYT
+292 
-304 YSGGA
+304 
-309 ITNNDNGTL
+309 
-318 NIAAINKDVEFTDNY
+318 
-333 IGKDNRFGIIGSDN
+333 
-347 RQSNAIANM
+347 
-356 GTVYL
+356 
-361 NASEGR
+361 
-367 RVVFNDAIGNSKN
+367 
-380 QNGVININ
+380 
-388 SADATLVNGSGDS
+388 
-401 VITPTAGT
+401 
-409 IEFNNTVS
+409 
-417 NQTINMYGGIVKL
+417 
-430 GASNGKEDFNKGK
+430 
-443 LGSFD
+443 
-448 VTAENHVSLNYYGG
+448 
-462 VLDLINGSSDSTNI
+462 
-476 GWLSLYEDMDVA
+476 
-488 IDAIGSHADYLN
+488 
-500 TSETVGNSNFDT
+500 
-512 NGHTVYFSKINLGDA
+512 
-527 TKFEGLAGSLNSA
+527 
-540 DWENFGVKANTELV
+540 
-554 GSGNISN
+554 
-561 LNTLVSYN
+561 
-569 NNTGILKVGAY
+569 
-580 SLQDAVAETEGTRYY
+580 
-595 RLQQTENV
+595 
-603 VENLGE
+603 
-609 MLNTGILTIVGNSQ
+609 
-623 AINGRGFSGIV
+623 
-634 VGEGDELVINNVS
+634 
-647 SFGGFNSTTG
+647 
-657 AVINAISGVVNIT
+657 
-670 NTNLENN
+670 
-677 SAVNGGAIAMSGN
+677 
-690 SNVTLTDS
+690 
-698 RISGNTAVNGGGIYT
+698 
-713 DGAGINLTLNNSNIE
+713 
-728 ANRAEEG
+728 
-735 AAIYNNGSTNIV
+735 
-747 INNTS
+747 
-752 ITENIGNSSIYNNNG
+752 
-767 KLTINSNNG
+767 
-776 GVLVIDNK
+776 
-784 LSEDDENGVIK
+784 
-795 NIGSLELNAF
+795 
-805 DKSEINISDKIL
+805 

-950 SSVKNSQITTT
+950 SSVKNSTITTT

-981 TGMTEI
+981 TGITEI

-1020 GSGKTEIRGEVT
+1020 VSGKTEIRGEVT

-1048 SVSNSTVNVSGG
+1048 LVSNSTVKVSGG

-1085 GSVTTGSTVRTT
+1085 GSVTTGSKVNTT

-1112 ITIAQGQTTISGNV
+1112 ITIVKGKTTISGNV
-1126 SNNSS
+1126 SNNSR

-1165 DSAIA
+1165 DSEIA

-1175 VNIGIVGQDINFAG
+1175 ANIGIVGQDINFAG

-1198 PDGKGDEDGTANL
+1198 PDGKDDDDGVANL
-1211 LASAINSGEINLNT
+1211 LASAINSGEIILNT
-1225 ENSVLNTSQNSK
+1225 EGSELNTSEKSE
-1237 IASSIKGNGVINK
+1237 IASSIKGTGDINK
-1250 TGNTVLRF
+1250 TGDTILSF

-1272 INIKD
+1272 INITD

-1323 AEANIIGSSYDSS
+1323 AEAKIIGSTSDAQ
-1336 ITLSGKFWE
+1336 ITLAGKFWD
-1345 MQGAGKLTL
+1345 MQGTGKLTL

-1408 DGHGGDS
+1408 DGHGGDEY
-1415 HNFENIISNGENYF
+1415 NFSNIISNGENYF
-1429 NTDIDLH
+1429 NVDVDLH
-1436 LDNVSSNPISDKL
+1436 LDNVDVNPVSDKL
-1449 VVNNGSGKLTLTELY
+1449 VVNGGSGKLTLTELY

-1474 IAGGKVIQLIENKNP
+1474 IVGGKVIQLIENKNR

-1563 GFSFLVDADGN
+1563 GFSFLVDGEGK
-1574 STYNIYRDLNQ
+1574 SSYNIYRDLNK

-1606 KSVLSGILK
+1606 KSVLSGTLK

-1621 KSNRIEYDAI
+1621 ASGRLEYD
-1631 NDRYIYKSADET
+1631 NVNNQYIYKSADGT
-1643 TVEAYINPED
+1643 AIEAYINPEY

-1662 YIVSVGAIGDEFDT
+1662 YIVSVGAIGDEFD

-1695 DLIIENAK
+1695 DLIIEKAK

-1716 YADSSSANIVLNNTD
+1716 YANSSQANIVISNTD
-1731 FRSNSV
+1731 FKSNSV

-1745 ANISSEKFS
+1745 ANISSENFS
-1754 ITNGIFIENT
+1754 ITNGIFTENT
-1764 AKSGLGGAIYNAEK
+1764 AKSGMGGAIYNAEK

-1784 AENSGLVQFAGNSAE
+1784 AENSGLVQFSGNSATQ
-1799 KGGAIYNAGVLTMSA
+1799 GGAIYNAGVLTMM
-1814 TNSDSKIVV
+1814 TTDSDSKIIVD
-1823 EAGTSDATNDI
+1823 AGTADASNDI

-1839 LNLLGNIEINSG
+1839 LNLSGNIEINSAIIDD
-1851 INDDK
+1851 IN
-1856 SNPSGITNVSGT
+1856 NPSGITKVSGAI
-1868 LKLGDTAQII
+1868 KLGDTTKVI
-1878 QKGLQIATGGVISTN
+1878 QKELQIATDGVISTN

-1899 NNGITN
+1899 ASGITN
-1905 DGTLEFKGNGTN
+1905 DGTLEFTGDGTN
-1917 NNIIKHSSG
+1917 NN
-1926 NTTSDLIIS
+1926 
-1935 GNVENKDGVSI
+1935 V
-1946 TQNGLTITGSL
+1946 
-1957 IANASDLAINNG
+1957 
-1969 ITNDG
+1969 
-1974 TLEFKGNGIN
+1974 
-1984 KNTIKNSSGNTTSN
+1984 IKNSATNTTSN
-1998 LVISGNVE
+1998 LVISGNVTNE
-2006 NIDGVSIAQN
+2006 ADVSISQN
-2016 DLTITG
+2016 EMQIT
-2022 SLAANASDLVIN
+2022 
-2034 NGITNDGTLEFKG
+2034 
-2047 NGTNNNTIKNS
+2047 
-2058 QDNRA
+2058 
-2063 SNLIISGNVEN
+2063 
-2074 IEGVSITQNDLTI
+2074 
-2087 IGSLIANASDLA
+2087 GSLIANASDLA

-2111 FKGNG
+2111 FTGDGTNNNV
-2116 INKNTI
+2116 IKNSAT
-2122 KHSSGNTTSNLVI
+2122 NTTSNLVI
-2135 SGNVENIDGVSIAQ
+2135 SGNVTNEADVSISQSEMQIKGSLIANASDLAIKNGITNDGTLEFTGDGTNNNVIKNSATNTTSNLVISGNVTNEADVSISQ
-2149 NDLTITGS
+2149 NEMQITGS
-2157 LIANASDLVINNGIT
+2157 LIANASDLAIKNGIT
-2172 NNGALEFKGSGTNN
+2172 NDGTLEFTRKGTNN
-2186 NDINGT
+2186 NVIKNSATNTTNKLVISGTVENSQGVSISQSEMQIKGSLIANASDLAIKNGITNDGVLTFQGNGT
-2192 GSTTI
+2192 NKNKIDGIGTTKI
-2197 VGSVINEALIQQ
+2197 DGSVINEAVITQ
-2209 EALIISDNGGSLT
+2209 EALKINDNGGSLT
-2222 TSANNIITTSN
+2222 TSANNIITTGN
-2233 KITNNGTLVF
+2233 KITNDGTLIF
-2243 NSGVNNNTVE
+2243 NAGKNNNTVE

-2265 IINNALILQNVLTNG
+2265 IINNALISQDVLISGNT
-2280 KVQNNGKISGNLNVG
+2280 QNNGNITGNLNVTG
-2295 SGITDNSGV
+2295 GVADNNGL
-2304 IVGNVVISGGE
+2304 IQGNVVISGGE

-2390 AANKINE
+2390 AANKTNE
-2397 HEIGKLAGNGEI
+2397 HEIGKLTGQGEI
-2409 RIDVDMSP
+2409 KIDVDMSP
-2417 LNPDSSANSD
+2417 LKPDKSASSD
-2427 KLIINDAE
+2427 KLIINNADSG
-2435 NNTVVNLNTIN
+2435 TVVNLNAIN
-2446 ITADHAYP
+2446 ITSDHNMTDNP
-2454 DDPDLYVEK
+2454 DKYYEK
-2463 VIQVIDTQS
+2463 FVQVIDTQA
-2472 KDNVIFNVGT
+2472 KDNVMFNVGT

-2496 FEKTENHGELRV
+2496 FEKTENHGELKV
-2508 QLDKTTAGL
+2508 SLDKTTSGL
-2517 ADFIQGISGAET
+2517 AEFIQGVSGAET
-2529 VYNYSMTRDESSMD
+2529 VYNYSMTRDETSMD
-2543 IPPEAIGI
+2543 IPPEEIGL
-2551 THRDNI
+2551 TYRENI
-2557 PTGGLNVYMNGHN
+2557 PTGGLNINMNGHT
-2570 LSGNN
+2570 LTGNDN
-2575 NEGITVAEDYILNV
+2575 KGITVAEDYILNV

-2611 NLSNITFKDNDLAL
+2611 NLSNITFKNNDLAL

-2638 SGNSTA
+2638 SDNSTA

-2661 GIIGDGTINIISGST
+2661 GIIGDGTININSGST
-2676 EFSGAVEQ
+2676 EFSGTVEQ

-2713 IIFTGGK
+2713 IIFTGCK

-2744 QGTVILSNTFTNKGS
+2744 QGTVILSNTFTNQGT
-2759 MEITNTLDNGGIIT
+2759 MEVTNTLN
-2773 NDGLIVLS
+2773 NDGLLTNEGSIILS
-2781 GDNIS
+2781 GSNIS
-2786 NNGTISNNNKLVLS
+2786 NAGTISNNNKLELA
-2800 GEYIKNSGLIDGTG
+2800 GDGIKNSGLINGSG
-2814 TTEIAGKVQN
+2814 TTEISGKVQN
-2824 TGTIAQD
+2824 TGTISQNIQID
-2831 IEINESGE
+2831 ESGE
-2839 LTSQAGNIKKDIH
+2839 LTSKAENIKNDIL
-2852 NDGTY
+2852 NNGEY
-2857 NVLGGMIQN
+2857 NVSGGTISN
-2866 TISGTGNLNLSN
+2866 TITGAGNLNLSN
-2878 NTVIG
+2878 NTVI
-2883 SEITGNK
+2883 SSTITGNN

-2896 ILSFVQDADIS
+2896 ILSFSQGADIT
-2907 GASLVANGGSI
+2907 GANLVANGGSV
-2918 NFQNNAI
+2918 NLQNSII
-2925 ENTNLGNLILN
+2925 ENTNLGNLVLN
-2936 SDLNI
+2936 SDLNLA
-2941 TIDGSF
+2941 IDGSF
-2947 AEHELDTI
+2947 AEHKLDTI
-2955 SVNGFTN
+2955 SVNSFTN
-2962 NGSYH
+2962 NGGHS
-2967 INISNILLSTPT
+2967 INISNIILSSPT
-2979 EDLSFSISPIGSD
+2979 KDISFSISPLGTG
-2992 MDVTVQNALAG
+2992 MDSTVQTALAG
-3003 AIQYTGGEIIYSPIY
+3003 AIQYTGGDIVYSPIY

-3029 LMNFNRIGG
+3029 LMNFNRVSG
-3038 GGYNSYNPGVFA
+3038 GGYNTYNPGVFA
-3050 GAVASQLGGYLTQ
+3050 GAVAAQLGGYLTQ

-3073 MDMYMLMTKEQRQAM
+3073 MDMHMLMTKEQRQAM
-3088 KLRNKYSSTSSNI
+3088 KLRNKYAASNSSL

-3170 QAYDGIGI
+3170 QAYDGVGI

-3189 MAYKGNFFTGLTVNA
+3189 MAYKGNFFTGLTANA

-3216 QDNFTMLMSGVAS
+3216 QDNFTMLMSGIAS

-3238 KGKFIIQPNFLMSY
+3238 EGKFIIQPNFLMSY

-3266 SISSD
+3266 SITSD

-3295 MSVSMVWNIMDKT
+3295 ASVSMVWNIMDKT
-3308 EFQANNVALPEL
+3308 EFQVNNVALPEL
-3320 SIKPF
+3320 SVKPF

-3333 KSWGERFTGFFQ
+3333 KAWGERFTGFFQ

-3370 AKKSL
+3370 AKKSI

-3386 IKVGRR
+3386 IKVGRK

>member
-569 NNTGILKVGAY
+569 NNTGILKVGDY

-603 VENLGE
+603 GENLGE

-623 AINGRGFSGIV
+623 AINGGGFSGIV
-634 VGEGDELVINNVS
+634 VGEGDELFINNVS

-735 AAIYNNGSTNIV
+735 AAIYNNGGTGLV
-747 INNTS
+747 LNNTS
-752 ITENIGNSSIYNNNG
+752 ITENIGNSSIYNNG
-767 KLTINSNNG
+767 ELTINSNNG
-776 GVLVIDNK
+776 GIVLVDNS
-784 LSEDDENGVIK
+784 LSEDDDNGVIK
-795 NIGSLELNAF
+795 NLGTININTSGT
-805 DKSEINISDKIL
+805 SEVNISDKIL
-817 GLSNKRDDNIIS
+817 GLSGNVGESIVN
-829 INNNSQEGIVS
+829 INNSSSEGKIG
-840 ILGGIENSV
+840 ILGGVENS
-849 LTVKAGT
+849 TVTAQGGT
-856 ANIGDVINSMINA
+856 VTVGDIINSEVNA
-869 DGVGTSIS
+869 GGIETSIS
-877 GNITNSNITASADNT
+877 GQVSNSSIVASAEKTIISGIVESSDIVTT
-892 SISGTVNGSMIA
+892 SIT
-904 TSSKT
+904 TS
-909 TLITADVSNGSTIT
+909 ITSDILNGSTIAT
-923 SNSGTTTITGTV
+923 NAGITTITGNIS
-935 GNSTITSSSGQMAVE
+935 GNSEISNRSITIVEGAIENSSIISSVGQLSVQN
-950 SSVKNSQITTT
+950 SVKNSQITTT
-961 GGTTTLSGEISDNS
+961 GGTTTISGDVSDNS
-975 KILNNG
+975 SILNNG
-981 TGMTEI
+981 VTVNTQI
-987 SGTVSG
+987 SGTVSE
-993 SSVSTT
+993 SSIVTT
-999 KGKTTI
+999 NGKTTI
-1005 TESGIIK
+1005 TESGAIK
-1012 DGSTVTTN
+1012 NGSTVTTN
-1020 GSGKTEIRGEVT
+1020 NSGKTEILGIVS
-1032 GSSTINNS
+1032 GNSVINNS
-1040 GGETTISN
+1040 NGETRILN
-1048 SVSNSTVNVSGG
+1048 LVSESEINVNGG
-1060 SVEVTS
+1060 NLEVTAS
-1066 TGIING
+1066 GVIGNG
-1072 TQVNVTNGNANIG
+1072 TQVNVTKGQANISG
-1085 GSVTTGSTVRTT
+1085 NVTTGSTVSTT

-1198 PDGKGDEDGTANL
+1198 PDGKDDDDGVANL
-1211 LASAINSGEINLNT
+1211 LASAINSGEIILNT
-1225 ENSVLNTSQNSK
+1225 KGSVLNTSEKSE
-1237 IASSIKGNGVINK
+1237 IASSIKGTGVINK
-1250 TGNTVLRF
+1250 TGNTILSF

-1264 NGSDFTGN
+1264 NGADYTGDLK
-1272 INIKD
+1272 ISE
-1277 GQLVLDSSYKLNA
+1277 GQVILDSGYRLNA
-1290 DANINIE
+1290 DANIIIE
-1297 NAILDYTVGTSTIN
+1297 NANLDYTVGSSTIKDN
-1311 DGTIA
+1311 TIA

-1323 AEANIIGSSYDSS
+1323 AEAKIIGSSSDAQ
-1336 ITLSGKFWE
+1336 ITLADKFWD

-1408 DGHGGDS
+1408 DGHGGDEY
-1415 HNFENIISNGENYF
+1415 NFSNIISNGENYF

-1436 LDNVSSNPISDKL
+1436 LDNVLSNPISDKL

-1851 INDDK
+1851 INDDN

-1899 NNGITN
+1899 KNGITN

-1957 IANASDLAINNG
+1957 IANASDL
-1969 ITNDG
+1969 
-1974 TLEFKGNGIN
+1974 
-1984 KNTIKNSSGNTTSN
+1984 
-1998 LVISGNVE
+1998 
-2006 NIDGVSIAQN
+2006 
-2016 DLTITG
+2016 
-2022 SLAANASDLVIN
+2022 
-2034 NGITNDGTLEFKG
+2034 
-2047 NGTNNNTIKNS
+2047 
-2058 QDNRA
+2058 
-2063 SNLIISGNVEN
+2063 
-2074 IEGVSITQNDLTI
+2074 
-2087 IGSLIANASDLA
+2087 
-2099 IKNGITNDGTLE
+2099 
-2111 FKGNG
+2111 
-2116 INKNTI
+2116 
-2122 KHSSGNTTSNLVI
+2122 
-2135 SGNVENIDGVSIAQ
+2135 
-2149 NDLTITGS
+2149 
-2157 LIANASDLVINNGIT
+2157 
-2172 NNGALEFKGSGTNN
+2172 
-2186 NDINGT
+2186 
-2192 GSTTI
+2192 
-2197 VGSVINEALIQQ
+2197 
-2209 EALIISDNGGSLT
+2209 
-2222 TSANNIITTSN
+2222 
-2233 KITNNGTLVF
+2233 
-2243 NSGVNNNTVE
+2243 
-2253 GTGTTEFAGTEE
+2253 
-2265 IINNALILQNVLTNG
+2265 
-2280 KVQNNGKISGNLNVG
+2280 
-2295 SGITDNSGV
+2295 
-2304 IVGNVVISGGE
+2304 
-2315 LISLAEN
+2315 
-2322 LATGAGSEIT
+2322 
-2332 NNSSLIISGILDK
+2332 
-2345 EILGQGTTT
+2345 
-2354 IRNDAVGKTLTLV
+2354 
-2367 EGGGVK
+2367 
-2373 GTLNLN
+2373 
-2379 DGILNMIDDNS
+2379 
-2390 AANKINE
+2390 
-2397 HEIGKLAGNGEI
+2397 
-2409 RIDVDMSP
+2409 
-2417 LNPDSSANSD
+2417 
-2427 KLIINDAE
+2427 
-2435 NNTVVNLNTIN
+2435 
-2446 ITADHAYP
+2446 
-2454 DDPDLYVEK
+2454 
-2463 VIQVIDTQS
+2463 
-2472 KDNVIFNVGT
+2472 
-2482 DGKTSTMTSDYLYT
+2482 
-2496 FEKTENHGELRV
+2496 
-2508 QLDKTTAGL
+2508 
-2517 ADFIQGISGAET
+2517 
-2529 VYNYSMTRDESSMD
+2529 
-2543 IPPEAIGI
+2543 
-2551 THRDNI
+2551 
-2557 PTGGLNVYMNGHN
+2557 
-2570 LSGNN
+2570 
-2575 NEGITVAEDYILNV
+2575 
-2589 IGSGGTIS
+2589 
-2597 NFETAFKVNEGGEL
+2597 
-2611 NLSNITFKDNDLAL
+2611 
-2625 NNAGELNLSNINF
+2625 
-2638 SGNSTA
+2638 
-2644 IENFG
+2644 
-2649 ELNLSSTNTISG
+2649 
-2661 GIIGDGTINIISGST
+2661 
-2676 EFSGAVEQ
+2676 
-2684 GKISVSQNS
+2684 
-2693 GLIGSADDIKIVQ
+2693 
-2706 GIENNGN
+2706 
-2713 IIFTGGK
+2713 
-2720 NTNTITGNG
+2720 
-2729 LIDFADGMENSGVIT
+2729 
-2744 QGTVILSNTFTNKGS
+2744 
-2759 MEITNTLDNGGIIT
+2759 
-2773 NDGLIVLS
+2773 
-2781 GDNIS
+2781 
-2786 NNGTISNNNKLVLS
+2786 
-2800 GEYIKNSGLIDGTG
+2800 
-2814 TTEIAGKVQN
+2814 
-2824 TGTIAQD
+2824 
-2831 IEINESGE
+2831 
-2839 LTSQAGNIKKDIH
+2839 
-2852 NDGTY
+2852 
-2857 NVLGGMIQN
+2857 
-2866 TISGTGNLNLSN
+2866 
-2878 NTVIG
+2878 
-2883 SEITGNK
+2883 
-2890 INLNNG
+2890 
-2896 ILSFVQDADIS
+2896 
-2907 GASLVANGGSI
+2907 
-2918 NFQNNAI
+2918 
-2925 ENTNLGNLILN
+2925 
-2936 SDLNI
+2936 
-2941 TIDGSF
+2941 
-2947 AEHELDTI
+2947 
-2955 SVNGFTN
+2955 
-2962 NGSYH
+2962 
-2967 INISNILLSTPT
+2967 
-2979 EDLSFSISPIGSD
+2979 
-2992 MDVTVQNALAG
+2992 
-3003 AIQYTGGEIIYSPIY
+3003 
-3018 KYSAKYDPDTA
+3018 
-3029 LMNFNRIGG
+3029 
-3038 GGYNSYNPGVFA
+3038 
-3050 GAVASQLGGYLTQ
+3050 
-3063 LNSYDEAFRN
+3063 
-3073 MDMYMLMTKEQRQAM
+3073 
-3088 KLRNKYSSTSSNI
+3088 
-3101 VYDPTINQYE
+3101 
-3111 NKAGWFRP
+3111 
-3119 YATFEKVDLKGGPT
+3119 
-3133 VSNVSYGSFFGAESE
+3133 E
-3148 MMDLGHG
+3148 MMAR
-3155 WDGIWGVYGGYNGSH
+3155 W
-3170 QAYDGIGI
+3170 
-3178 YQNGGTLGVIG
+3178 
-3189 MAYKGNFFTGLTVNA
+3189 
-3204 GANSGEASTMYG
+3204 
-3216 QDNFTMLMSGVAS
+3216 
-3229 KSGYNWELA
+3229 
-3238 KGKFIIQPNFLMSY
+3238 
-3252 SYVNTFNYKDAQGV
+3252 
-3266 SISSD
+3266 
-3271 PLHAIQIEPGIKLI
+3271 
-3285 GNLKNGWQPY
+3285 NLK
-3295 MSVSMVWNIMDKT
+3295 VT
-3308 EFQANNVALPEL
+3308 E
-3320 SIKPF
+3320 
-3325 VKYGVGVR
+3325 
-3333 KSWGERFTGFFQ
+3333 
-3345 TYFTNGGRNGV
+3345 
-3356 GLQLGLR
+3356 
-3363 WMLGKNP
+3363 
-3370 AKKSL
+3370 
-3375 NGPVPELKKTE
+3375 
-3386 IKVGRR
+3386 

>member
-22 VQSVQAIDIGG
+22 AQSAKAINVGG
-33 YGAFTD
+33 SDAFTD
-39 LQKAIVNGTDPIIKI
+39 LQKAIVNGIDPII

-60 DRRLMDSAELGQI
+60 NRRLVDDDELGQI
-73 NPALSR
+73 NPELKR
-79 LDIYGNKHSLTGLL
+79 LDIYGNKNSLTGLF
-93 TNSDNPIIVSATQ
+93 TNSDDPIIVSATQ

-114 QNEFTQFI
+114 QNEFTQFV
-122 TNNGGSVSITSSK
+122 TNNGGVVNITSSK
-135 PEEFRSSYY
+135 PEELRSSYY
-144 NNDGVVFTNNDN
+144 DNDGVVFTNNN
-156 GIFTI
+156 SGIFTI
-161 SYTDIRNNSMQAI
+161 SYTDIHNNSNQAI

-204 ASSFENNS
+204 ASSFKNNS
-212 NNSSQGA
+212 NNSSKGA

-257 IDFDGNSATANGGAV
+257 TDFDGNSATANGGAV
-272 DTWGA
+272 DTWG
-277 TGVATFIDSSFRNNH
+277 TNGVATFIDSSFRNNH
-292 TNEELKSDEGYT
+292 TNENLRNDEGYI

-361 NASEGR
+361 NASDGR
-367 RVVFNDAIGNSKN
+367 KIIFNDAINNSKN

-448 VTAENHVSLNYYGG
+448 VTAENHVSLNYNGG

-476 GWLSLYEDMDVA
+476 GWLSLSEDMDVA

-512 NGHTVYFSKINLGDA
+512 NGHTVYFSKINLG
-527 TKFEGLAGSLNSA
+527 TETEFEGLAGSLNSA

-603 VENLGE
+603 GENLGE

-623 AINGRGFSGIV
+623 AINGGGFSGIV

-647 SFGGFNSTTG
+647 SFGGFQSVTG
-657 AVINAISGVVNIT
+657 GIINATSGIVNIT
-670 NTNLENN
+670 NTVIDKNT
-677 SAVNGGAIAMSGN
+677 ADNGGAIAISGN
-690 SNVTLTDS
+690 SKVTLTDS
-698 RISGNTAVNGGGIYT
+698 EITGNTAKNGGGIYT
-713 DGAGINLTLNNSNIE
+713 DGNGITLTLNNKSIDSNK
-728 ANRAEEG
+728 ADEG
-735 AAIYNNGSTNIV
+735 SAIYNNGSTNIV

-752 ITENIGNSSIYNNNG
+752 ITENIGNSSIYNNG
-767 KLTINSNNG
+767 ELTINSNNG
-776 GVLVIDNK
+776 GIVLVDNS
-784 LSEDDENGVIK
+784 LSEDDDNGAIK
-795 NIGSLELNAF
+795 NLGTININTSGT
-805 DKSEINISDKIL
+805 SEVNISDKIL
-817 GLSNKRDDNIIS
+817 GLSGNVGESIVN
-829 INNNSQEGIVS
+829 INNGSSEGKIG
-840 ILGGIENSV
+840 ILGGVENS
-849 LTVKAGT
+849 TVTAQGGT
-856 ANIGDVINSMINA
+856 VTVGDIINSVVNA
-869 DGVGTSIS
+869 GGIETSIS
-877 GNITNSNITASADNT
+877 GQVSNSSIVASADNT

-923 SNSGTTTITGTV
+923 SNS
-935 GNSTITSSSGQMAVE
+935 
-950 SSVKNSQITTT
+950 
-961 GGTTTLSGEISDNS
+961 GTTTLSGEISDNS

-1012 DGSTVTTN
+1012 DGSTITTN

-1048 SVSNSTVNVSGG
+1048 SVSNSTVKVSGG

-1085 GSVTTGSTVRTT
+1085 GSVTTGSKVNTT

-1112 ITIAQGQTTISGNV
+1112 ITIFEGQTTISGNV

-1139 TTITGVVKDSNI
+1139 TTITEVVKDSNI

-1198 PDGKGDEDGTANL
+1198 PDGKDDDDGVANL
-1211 LASAINSGEINLNT
+1211 LASAINSGEIILNT
-1225 ENSVLNTSQNSK
+1225 KGSELNTSEKSE
-1237 IASSIKGNGVINK
+1237 IASSIKGTGVINK
-1250 TGNTVLRF
+1250 TGDTILSF

-1272 INIKD
+1272 INITD

-1290 DANINIE
+1290 DANINIG

-1354 KDANYILGGG
+1354 KDANYILAGGS
-1364 ANPFTTGDDLINFE
+1364 NPFSTGSDIINFE

-1384 IHSDDASHNYGNIA
+1384 IHSNVASHNYGNIA
-1398 LNENSMIELA
+1398 LNEKTMIELA
-1408 DGHGGDS
+1408 DGHGGDKY
-1415 HNFENIISNGENYF
+1415 NFNNIISNGENYF
-1429 NTDIDLH
+1429 NVDVDLH
-1436 LDNVSSNPISDKL
+1436 LDNVDVNPVSDKL
-1449 VVNNGSGKLTLTELY
+1449 VVNGGSGKLTLTELY

-1474 IAGGKVIQLIENKNP
+1474 IVGGKVIQLIENKNR

-1563 GFSFLVDADGN
+1563 GFSFLVDGEGK
-1574 STYNIYRDLNQ
+1574 SSYNIYRDLNK

-1606 KSVLSGILK
+1606 KSVLSGTLK

-1621 KSNRIEYDAI
+1621 ASGRLEYD
-1631 NDRYIYKSADET
+1631 NVNNQYIYKSADGT
-1643 TVEAYINPED
+1643 AIEAYINPEY

-1662 YIVSVGAIGDEFDT
+1662 YIVSVGAIGDEFD

-1682 LTDKLG
+1682 LTDKSG

-1703 RYERDTIK
+1703 RYESDTIK

-1716 YADSSSANIVLNNTD
+1716 YANSSQANIVISNTD
-1731 FRSNSV
+1731 FKSNSV

-1745 ANISSEKFS
+1745 ANISSENFS
-1754 ITNGIFIENT
+1754 ITNGIFTENT
-1764 AKSGLGGAIYNAEK
+1764 AKSGMGGAIYNAK
-1778 AEMSIV
+1778 QAEMSIV
-1784 AENSGLVQFAGNSAE
+1784 AENSGLVQFSGNSAAQ
-1799 KGGAIYNAGVLTMSA
+1799 GGAIYNAGVLTMM
-1814 TNSDSKIVV
+1814 TTDSDSKIIVD
-1823 EAGTSDATNDI
+1823 AGTADASNDI

-1839 LNLLGNIEINSG
+1839 LNLSGNIEINSAIIDD
-1851 INDDK
+1851 IN
-1856 SNPSGITNVSGT
+1856 NPSGITKVSGAI
-1868 LKLGDTAQII
+1868 KLGDTTKVI
-1878 QKGLQIATGGVISTN
+1878 QKELQIATDGVISTN

-1899 NNGITN
+1899 ASGITN
-1905 DGTLEFKGNGTN
+1905 DGTLEFTGDGTN
-1917 NNIIKHSSG
+1917 NN
-1926 NTTSDLIIS
+1926 
-1935 GNVENKDGVSI
+1935 V
-1946 TQNGLTITGSL
+1946 
-1957 IANASDLAINNG
+1957 
-1969 ITNDG
+1969 
-1974 TLEFKGNGIN
+1974 
-1984 KNTIKNSSGNTTSN
+1984 IKNSATNTTSN
-1998 LVISGNVE
+1998 LVISGNVT
-2006 NIDGVSIAQN
+2006 NKADVSISQN
-2016 DLTITG
+2016 DLNITG
-2022 SLAANASDLVIN
+2022 SLAANASDLAIN

-2058 QDNRA
+2058 QDNRT

-2074 IEGVSITQNDLTI
+2074 KADVSISQNEMQIT
-2087 IGSLIANASDLA
+2087 GSLIANASDLA

-2111 FKGNG
+2111 FTGDGTNNNV
-2116 INKNTI
+2116 IKNSAT
-2122 KHSSGNTTSNLVI
+2122 NTTSNLVI
-2135 SGNVENIDGVSIAQ
+2135 SGNVTNKADVSISQ
-2149 NDLTITGS
+2149 NEMQIKGSLIANASDLAIKNGITNDGTLEFTGDGTNNNVIKNSATNTTSNLVISGNVTNKADVSISQNEMQITGS
-2157 LIANASDLVINNGIT
+2157 LIANASDLVINNGIK
-2172 NNGALEFKGSGTNN
+2172 NDGALEFKGNGTNH
-2186 NDINGT
+2186 NDIKGI
-2192 GSTTI
+2192 GSITI
-2197 VGSVINEALIQQ
+2197 DGSVINEALIQQ
-2209 EALIISDNGGSLT
+2209 EALKINDNGGRLT
-2222 TSANNIITTSN
+2222 TSANNIITTGN
-2233 KITNNGTLVF
+2233 KITNDGTLIF
-2243 NSGVNNNTVE
+2243 NAGENNNTVE

-2265 IINNALILQNVLTNG
+2265 IINNALISQDVLISGNT
-2280 KVQNNGKISGNLNVG
+2280 QNNGNITGNLNVTG
-2295 SGITDNSGV
+2295 GVADNNGL
-2304 IVGNVVISGGE
+2304 IQGNVVISGGE

-2322 LATGAGSEIT
+2322 LATGADSKIT
-2332 NNSSLIISGILDK
+2332 NNSSLKLSGVLDK

-2354 IRNDAVGKTLTLV
+2354 IQSDSGNTLTLA
-2367 EGGGVK
+2367 EGGGVE

-2379 DGILNMIDDNS
+2379 NGVLNMIDDITS
-2390 AANKINE
+2390 ENKTNE
-2397 HEIGKLAGNGEI
+2397 HEIGKLTGQGEI
-2409 RIDVDMSP
+2409 KIDVDMSP
-2417 LNPDSSANSD
+2417 LNPDKSASSD
-2427 KLIINDAE
+2427 KLIINNADSG
-2435 NNTVVNLNTIN
+2435 TVVNLNAIN
-2446 ITADHAYP
+2446 ITSDHNTTDNP
-2454 DDPDLYVEK
+2454 DTYYEK
-2463 VIQVIDTQS
+2463 FVQVIDTQA
-2472 KDNVIFNVGT
+2472 KDNVMFNVGT

-2496 FEKTENHGELRV
+2496 FEKTENHGELKV
-2508 QLDKTTAGL
+2508 SLDKTTSGL
-2517 ADFIQGISGAET
+2517 AEFIQGVSGAET

-2543 IPPEAIGI
+2543 IPPKAIGI

-2575 NEGITVAEDYILNV
+2575 NKGITIAKDYILNV
-2589 IGSGGTIS
+2589 TGSGGTIS

-2720 NTNTITGNG
+2720 NTNTIIGSG
-2729 LIDFADGMENSGVIT
+2729 ILDLADGMTNSGSIT
-2744 QGTVILSNTFTNKGS
+2744 QGTVILSNTFTNQGT
-2759 MEITNTLDNGGIIT
+2759 MEVTNTLN
-2773 NDGLIVLS
+2773 NDGLLTNEGSIILS
-2781 GDNIS
+2781 GSNIS
-2786 NNGTISNNNKLVLS
+2786 NAGTISNNNKLELA
-2800 GEYIKNSGLIDGTG
+2800 GDGIKNSGLINGSG
-2814 TTEIAGKVQN
+2814 TTEISGKVQN
-2824 TGTIAQD
+2824 TGTISQNIQID
-2831 IEINESGE
+2831 ESGE
-2839 LTSQAGNIKKDIH
+2839 LTSKAENIKNDIL
-2852 NDGTY
+2852 NNGEY
-2857 NVLGGMIQN
+2857 NVSGGTISN
-2866 TISGTGNLNLSN
+2866 TITGAGNLNLSN

-2925 ENTNLGNLILN
+2925 ENANLGNLILN

-2955 SVNGFTN
+2955 SANGFTN

-2979 EDLSFSISPIGSD
+2979 KDLSFSISPIGSD

-3029 LMNFNRIGG
+3029 LMNFNRVSG
-3038 GGYNSYNPGVFA
+3038 GGYNTYNPGVFA
-3050 GAVASQLGGYLTQ
+3050 GAVAAQLGGYLTQ

-3073 MDMYMLMTKEQRQAM
+3073 MDMHMLMTKEQRQAM
-3088 KLRNKYSSTSSNI
+3088 KLRNKYAASNSSL

-3170 QAYDGIGI
+3170 QAYDGVGI

-3189 MAYKGNFFTGLTVNA
+3189 MAYKGNFFTGLTANA

-3216 QDNFTMLMSGVAS
+3216 QDNFTMLMSGIAS

-3238 KGKFIIQPNFLMSY
+3238 EGKFIIQPNFLMSY

-3266 SISSD
+3266 SITSD

-3295 MSVSMVWNIMDKT
+3295 ASVSMVWNIMDKT
-3308 EFQANNVALPEL
+3308 EFQVNNVALPEL
-3320 SIKPF
+3320 SVKPF

-3333 KSWGERFTGFFQ
+3333 KAWGERFTGFFQ

-3370 AKKSL
+3370 AKKSI

-3386 IKVGRR
+3386 IKVGRK

>member
-1 MRKRSK
+1 MHKRRCKLLS
-7 ILAVALSLSMSICVG
+7 VALSLSMSICVG
-22 VQSVQAIDIGG
+22 AQSAKAINVGG
-33 YGAFTD
+33 SGAFTD
-39 LQKAIVNGTDPIIKI
+39 LQKAIASGMDSEI

-60 DRRLMDSAELGQI
+60 NRRLIDNDELGQI
-73 NPALSR
+73 NPALKI
-79 LDIYGNKHSLTGLL
+79 LDISGNRYSLTGLV
-93 TNSDNPIIVSATQ
+93 TGSDDPIIVSAGQT
-106 ELNISDLK
+106 LNISDLN
-114 QNEFTQFI
+114 QSQFTQFI
-122 TNNGGSVSITSSK
+122 TNNGGSVNITSTSSK
-135 PEEFRSSYY
+135 PEDFSSY
-144 NNDGVVFTNNDN
+144 NDNDGVVFTNNS
-156 GIFTI
+156 GVFTI
-161 SYTDIRNNSMQAI
+161 SNTDIYDNSRQAI

-179 QVNLENVIINENMQ
+179 RVNLNSVNISGNMQ
-193 GLLNKGTAYIG
+193 GLLNNDTVYVVG
-204 ASSFENNS
+204 SVFENNS
-212 NNSSQGA
+212 NNSSKGA
-219 AIDNSGTVYIKDSN
+219 AIDNSGTVYIKDSS
-233 FTGNSTSHNGG
+233 FKGNTTSYNGG
-244 AITNAGGLFYAEN
+244 AIANAEGKFYAEN
-257 IDFDGNSATANGGAV
+257 TDFDGNSATANGGAV

-292 TNEELKSDEGYT
+292 TNEELKSDEGYI

-347 RQSNAIANM
+347 RQSNALANM

-361 NASEGR
+361 NASDGR
-367 RVVFNDAIGNSKN
+367 KIIFNDAINNSKN
-380 QNGVININ
+380 QNGIININ
-388 SADATLVNGSGDS
+388 SSYAELIDGSGNS
-401 VITPTAGT
+401 VATPVSGT

-417 NQTINMYGGIVKL
+417 NQTINMDGGIVKL

-448 VTAENHVSLNYYGG
+448 VTAENHVLLNYNGG

-476 GWLSLYEDMDVA
+476 GWLSLSEDMDVA

-512 NGHTVYFSKINLGDA
+512 NGHTVYFSKINLG
-527 TKFEGLAGSLNSA
+527 TETEFEGLAGSLNSA

-569 NNTGILKVGAY
+569 NNTGILKVGDY

-603 VENLGE
+603 GENLGE

-623 AINGRGFSGIV
+623 VIKGGGFSGIV
-634 VGEGDELVINNVS
+634 VGEGDELVVNDVS
-647 SFGGFNSTTG
+647 SFEGFQSVTGGI
-657 AVINAISGVVNIT
+657 INATSGIVDIT
-670 NTNLENN
+670 NTVIDKNT
-677 SAVNGGAIAMSGN
+677 ADNGGAIAMSGN

-698 RISGNTAVNGGGIYT
+698 RITGNTAKNGGGIYT
-713 DGAGINLTLNNSNIE
+713 DGNGITLTLNNKSIDSNK
-728 ANRAEEG
+728 ADEG
-735 AAIYNNGSTNIV
+735 SAIYNNGSTNIV

-869 DGVGTSIS
+869 YGVGTSIS

-950 SSVKNSQITTT
+950 SSVKNSTITTT

-987 SGTVSG
+987 LGTVSG

-1048 SVSNSTVNVSGG
+1048 SVSNSTVKVSGG

-1085 GSVTTGSTVRTT
+1085 GSVTTGSTVSTT

-1131 IFNSGLGT
+1131 IFNSGDAN

-1175 VNIGIVGQDINFAG
+1175 ANIGIVGQDINFAG

-1198 PDGKGDEDGTANL
+1198 PDGKDDDDGVANL
-1211 LASAINSGEINLNT
+1211 LASAINSGEIILNT
-1225 ENSVLNTSQNSK
+1225 KGSELNTSEKSE
-1237 IASSIKGNGVINK
+1237 IASSIKGTGVINK
-1250 TGNTVLRF
+1250 TGDTILSF

-1272 INIKD
+1272 INIID
-1277 GQLVLDSSYKLNA
+1277 GKLVLDSSYKLNA
-1290 DANINIE
+1290 DANINIG

-1316 NIILKDG
+1316 NIILEDG
-1323 AEANIIGSSYDSS
+1323 AEANIIGSSSDAQ
-1336 ITLSGKFWE
+1336 ITLAGKFWK

-1354 KDANYILGGG
+1354 KDANYILAGGS
-1364 ANPFTTGDDLINFE
+1364 NPFSTGSDIINFE

-1384 IHSDDASHNYGNIA
+1384 IHSNDASHNYGNIA
-1398 LNENSMIELA
+1398 LNKNSMIELA
-1408 DGHGGDS
+1408 DGYGGDEY
-1415 HNFENIISNGENYF
+1415 NFSNIISIGENYF
-1429 NTDIDLH
+1429 NVDVDLH
-1436 LDNVSSNPISDKL
+1436 LDNVDVNPVSDKL
-1449 VVNNGSGKLTLTELY
+1449 VVNGGSGKLTLTELY

-1474 IAGGKVIQLIENKNP
+1474 IVGGKVIQLIKNKDID
-1489 EKVLQLEDVKDIDIL
+1489 KVLQLEDVKDIDIL

-1585 TNKGVFTIL
+1585 TNKGVFSIL
-1594 GKANST
+1594 GRTESEGSET
-1600 GDENFE
+1600 FE
-1606 KSVLSGILK
+1606 KSVLSGTLK

-1621 KSNRIEYDAI
+1621 ASGRLEYD
-1631 NDRYIYKSADET
+1631 NVNNQYIYKSADGT
-1643 TVEAYINPED
+1643 AIEAYINPED

-1716 YADSSSANIVLNNTD
+1716 YANSSQANIVISNTD
-1731 FRSNSV
+1731 FKSNSV

-1745 ANISSEKFS
+1745 ANISSENFS
-1754 ITNGIFIENT
+1754 ITNGIFTENT
-1764 AKSGLGGAIYNAEK
+1764 AKSGMGGAIYNAEK

-1784 AENSGLVQFAGNSAE
+1784 AENSGLVQFVGNSAE
-1799 KGGAIYNAGVLTMSA
+1799 KGGAIYNAGVLTMM
-1814 TNSDSKIVV
+1814 TTDSDSKIIVD
-1823 EAGTSDATNDI
+1823 AGTADASNDI

-1839 LNLLGNIEINSG
+1839 LNLSGNIEINSAIIDD
-1851 INDDK
+1851 IN
-1856 SNPSGITNVSGT
+1856 NPSGITKVSGAI
-1868 LKLGDTAQII
+1868 KLGDTTKVI
-1878 QKGLQIATGGVISTN
+1878 QKELQIATDGVISTN

-1899 NNGITN
+1899 ASGITN
-1905 DGTLEFKGNGTN
+1905 DGTLEFTGDGTN
-1917 NNIIKHSSG
+1917 NNVIKNSAT
-1926 NTTSDLIIS
+1926 NTTS
-1935 GNVENKDGVSI
+1935 K
-1946 TQNGLTITGSL
+1946 
-1957 IANASDLAINNG
+1957 
-1969 ITNDG
+1969 
-1974 TLEFKGNGIN
+1974 
-1984 KNTIKNSSGNTTSN
+1984 
-1998 LVISGNVE
+1998 LVISGTVE
-2006 NIDGVSIAQN
+2006 NSQGISISQSEMQ
-2016 DLTITG
+2016 IT
-2022 SLAANASDLVIN
+2022 
-2034 NGITNDGTLEFKG
+2034 
-2047 NGTNNNTIKNS
+2047 
-2058 QDNRA
+2058 
-2063 SNLIISGNVEN
+2063 
-2074 IEGVSITQNDLTI
+2074 
-2087 IGSLIANASDLA
+2087 GSLIANASDLA

-2111 FKGNG
+2111 FTGDGTNNNV
-2116 INKNTI
+2116 IKNSAT
-2122 KHSSGNTTSNLVI
+2122 NTTSNLVI
-2135 SGNVENIDGVSIAQ
+2135 SGNVTNKADVSISQ
-2149 NDLTITGS
+2149 NEMQITGS
-2157 LIANASDLVINNGIT
+2157 LIANASDLAIKNGIT
-2172 NNGALEFKGSGTNN
+2172 NDGTLEFTGDGTNN
-2186 NDINGT
+2186 NVIKNSDGNTTNKLVISGTVENSQGVSISQNEMQITGSLIANASDLAIKNGITNDGVLTFQGNGT
-2192 GSTTI
+2192 NKNKIDGIGTTKI
-2197 VGSVINEALIQQ
+2197 DGSVINEAVITQDVLT
-2209 EALIISDNGGSLT
+2209 ISDNGGRLT
-2222 TSANNIITTSN
+2222 TSANNIITTGN
-2233 KITNNGTLVF
+2233 KITNDGTLIF
-2243 NSGVNNNTVE
+2243 NAGVNNNIVE
-2253 GTGTTEFAGTEE
+2253 GIGTTVFDGTED

-2354 IRNDAVGKTLTLV
+2354 IRNDAGGKTLTLV

-2373 GTLNLN
+2373 GTLKLN

-2496 FEKTENHGELRV
+2496 FEKTENHGELKV
-2508 QLDKTTAGL
+2508 SLDKTTSGL
-2517 ADFIQGISGAET
+2517 AEFIQGVSGAET
-2529 VYNYSMTRDESSMD
+2529 VYNYSMTRDETSMD
-2543 IPPEAIGI
+2543 IPPEEIGL
-2551 THRDNI
+2551 TYRENI
-2557 PTGGLNVYMNGHN
+2557 PTGGLNINMNGHT
-2570 LSGNN
+2570 LTGNDN
-2575 NEGITVAEDYILNV
+2575 KGITVAEDYILNV

-2661 GIIGDGTINIISGST
+2661 GIIGDGTININSGST

-2693 GLIGSADDIKIVQ
+2693 GLIGFADDIKIVQ

-2720 NTNTITGNG
+2720 NTNTIIGSG
-2729 LIDFADGMENSGVIT
+2729 ILDLADGMTNSGSIT
-2744 QGTVILSNTFTNKGS
+2744 QGTVILDNTFTNQGT
-2759 MEITNTLDNGGIIT
+2759 MEVTNTLN
-2773 NDGLIVLS
+2773 NDGLLTNEGSIILS
-2781 GDNIS
+2781 GSNIS
-2786 NNGTISNNNKLVLS
+2786 NAGTISNNNKLELA
-2800 GEYIKNSGLIDGTG
+2800 GDGIKNSGLINGSG
-2814 TTEIAGKVQN
+2814 TTEISGKVQN
-2824 TGTIAQD
+2824 TGTISQNIQID
-2831 IEINESGE
+2831 ESGE
-2839 LTSQAGNIKKDIH
+2839 LTSKAENIKNDIL
-2852 NDGTY
+2852 NNGEY
-2857 NVLGGMIQN
+2857 NVSGGTISN
-2866 TISGTGNLNLSN
+2866 TITGAGNLNLSN
-2878 NTVIG
+2878 NTVI
-2883 SEITGNK
+2883 SSTITGNN

-2896 ILSFVQDADIS
+2896 ILSFSQGADIT
-2907 GASLVANGGSI
+2907 GANLVANGGSV
-2918 NFQNNAI
+2918 NLQNSII
-2925 ENTNLGNLILN
+2925 ENTNLGNLVLN
-2936 SDLNI
+2936 SDLNLA
-2941 TIDGSF
+2941 IDGSF

-2955 SVNGFTN
+2955 SANGFTN

-2979 EDLSFSISPIGSD
+2979 KDLSFSISPIGSN

-3029 LMNFNRIGG
+3029 LMNFNRVSG
-3038 GGYNSYNPGVFA
+3038 GGYNTYNPGVFA
-3050 GAVASQLGGYLTQ
+3050 GAVAAQLGGYLTQ

-3073 MDMYMLMTKEQRQAM
+3073 MDMSMLMTKEQRQAM
-3088 KLRNKYSSTSSNI
+3088 KLRNKYAASNSSL

-3170 QAYDGIGI
+3170 QAYDGVGI

-3189 MAYKGNFFTGLTVNA
+3189 MAYKGNFFTGLTANA

-3216 QDNFTMLMSGVAS
+3216 QDNFTMLMSGIAS

-3238 KGKFIIQPNFLMSY
+3238 EGKFIIQPNFLMSY

-3266 SISSD
+3266 SITSD

-3295 MSVSMVWNIMDKT
+3295 ASVSMVWNIMDKT
-3308 EFQANNVALPEL
+3308 EFQVNNVALPEL
-3320 SIKPF
+3320 SVKPF

-3333 KSWGERFTGFFQ
+3333 KAWGERFTGFFQ

-3370 AKKSL
+3370 AKKSI

-3386 IKVGRR
+3386 IKVGRK

>member
-22 VQSVQAIDIGG
+22 AQSAKAINVGG
-33 YGAFTD
+33 SGAFTD
-39 LQKAIVNGTDPIIKI
+39 LQKAIASGMDSEI

-60 DRRLMDSAELGQI
+60 NRRLIDNDELGQI
-73 NPALSR
+73 NPALKI
-79 LDIYGNKHSLTGLL
+79 LDISGNRYSLTGLV
-93 TNSDNPIIVSATQ
+93 TGSDDPIIVSAGQT
-106 ELNISDLK
+106 LNISDLN
-114 QNEFTQFI
+114 QSQFTQFI
-122 TNNGGSVSITSSK
+122 TNNGGSVNITSTSSK
-135 PEEFRSSYY
+135 PEDFSSY
-144 NNDGVVFTNNDN
+144 NDNDGVVFTNNS
-156 GIFTI
+156 GVFTI
-161 SYTDIRNNSMQAI
+161 SNTDIYDNSRQAI

-179 QVNLENVIINENMQ
+179 RVNLNSVNISGNMQ
-193 GLLNKGTAYIG
+193 GLLNNDTVYVVG
-204 ASSFENNS
+204 SVFENNS
-212 NNSSQGA
+212 NNSSKGA
-219 AIDNSGTVYIKDSN
+219 AIDNSGTVYIKDSS
-233 FTGNSTSHNGG
+233 FKGNTTSYNGG
-244 AITNAGGLFYAEN
+244 AIANAEGKFYAEN
-257 IDFDGNSATANGGAV
+257 TDFDGNSATANGGAV

-292 TNEELKSDEGYT
+292 TNEELKSDEGYI

-347 RQSNAIANM
+347 RQSNALANM

-361 NASEGR
+361 NASGGR
-367 RVVFNDAIGNSKN
+367 KIIFNDAINNSKN
-380 QNGVININ
+380 QNGIININ
-388 SADATLVNGSGDS
+388 SSDAELIDGSGNS
-401 VITPTAGT
+401 VTTPVSGT

-417 NQTINMYGGIVKL
+417 NQTINMYDGTVKL
-430 GASNGKEDFNKGK
+430 GVSQGIEDFNAGK
-443 LGSFD
+443 QGSFD
-448 VTAENHVSLNYYGG
+448 VTDAEHVSLNYYGG

-512 NGHTVYFSKINLGDA
+512 NGHKVYFSKINLGDA
-527 TKFEGLAGSLNSA
+527 TKFEGRAGSLNSA

-569 NNTGILKVGAY
+569 NNTGILKVGDY
-580 SLQDAVAETEGTRYY
+580 SLQDAVAETKGTRYY

-603 VENLGE
+603 GENLGE
-609 MLNTGILTIVGNSQ
+609 MLNTGILTIVGNSR
-623 AINGRGFSGIV
+623 AINGGDFSGIV
-634 VGEGDELVINNVS
+634 VGEGDELVVNAVS
-647 SFGGFNSTTG
+647 SFGGFQSVTG
-657 AVINAISGVVNIT
+657 GIINATSGIVNIT
-670 NTNLENN
+670 NTVIDKNT
-677 SAVNGGAIAMSGN
+677 ADNGGAIAISGN
-690 SNVTLTDS
+690 SKVTLTDS
-698 RISGNTAVNGGGIYT
+698 EITGNTAKNGGGIYT

-735 AAIYNNGSTNIV
+735 SAIYNNGSTNIV

-795 NIGSLELNAF
+795 NIGSLELNTF

-877 GNITNSNITASADNT
+877 GSITNSNITASADNT

-909 TLITADVSNGSTIT
+909 TLITADVSNDSTIT
-923 SNSGTTTITGTV
+923 SNS
-935 GNSTITSSSGQMAVE
+935 
-950 SSVKNSQITTT
+950 
-961 GGTTTLSGEISDNS
+961 GTTTLSGEISDNS

-1048 SVSNSTVNVSGG
+1048 LVSNSTVKVSGG
-1060 SVEVTS
+1060 SVEVTAS
-1066 TGIING
+1066 GVIGNG
-1072 TQVNVTNGNANIG
+1072 TQVNVTKGQANISG
-1085 GSVTTGSTVRTT
+1085 DVTTGSKVNTSF
-1097 YGTTNISG
+1097 GTTNINGS
-1105 TVSGSEI
+1105 VSNSEI
-1112 ITIAQGQTTISGNV
+1112 ITVAQGQTTITGNV
-1126 SNNSS
+1126 TEGSS
-1131 IFNSGLGT
+1131 ISNSGDAN

-1175 VNIGIVGQDINFAG
+1175 ANIGIVGQDINFAG

-1198 PDGKGDEDGTANL
+1198 PDGKDDDDGVANL
-1211 LASAINSGEINLNT
+1211 LASAINSGEIILNT
-1225 ENSVLNTSQNSK
+1225 KGSELNTSEKSE
-1237 IASSIKGNGVINK
+1237 IASSIKGTGVINK
-1250 TGNTVLRF
+1250 TGDTILSF

-1272 INIKD
+1272 INIID
-1277 GQLVLDSSYKLNA
+1277 GKLVLDSSYKLNA
-1290 DANINIE
+1290 DANINIG
-1297 NAILDYTVGTSTIN
+1297 NAILDYTVGSSTIKDN
-1311 DGTIA
+1311 TIA
-1316 NIILKDG
+1316 NIILKNG
-1323 AEANIIGSSYDSS
+1323 AEAKIIGSSSDAQ
-1336 ITLSGKFWE
+1336 ITLAGKFWD
-1345 MQGAGKLTL
+1345 MQGTGKLTL

-1364 ANPFTTGDDLINFE
+1364 ANPFSTGSDIINFE
-1378 KAQISF
+1378 KAHILFTHTDNSN
-1384 IHSDDASHNYGNIA
+1384 HNYGNIA
-1398 LNENSMIELA
+1398 LNDFSVIELA
-1408 DGHGGDS
+1408 DGHGGDEY
-1415 HNFENIISNGENYF
+1415 NFNNIISNGENYF
-1429 NTDIDLH
+1429 NVDVDLH
-1436 LDNVSSNPISDKL
+1436 LDNVDVNPVSDKL

-1474 IAGGKVIQLIENKNP
+1474 IAGGKVIQLIENKNR

-1621 KSNRIEYDAI
+1621 ASGRLEYD
-1631 NDRYIYKSADET
+1631 NVNNQYIYKSADGT
-1643 TVEAYINPED
+1643 AIEAYINPED

-1682 LTDKLG
+1682 LTDKSG

-1695 DLIIENAK
+1695 DLIIEKAK

-1716 YADSSSANIVLNNTD
+1716 YANSSQANIVISNTD
-1731 FRSNSV
+1731 FKSNSV

-1745 ANISSEKFS
+1745 ANISSENFS
-1754 ITNGIFIENT
+1754 ITNGTFTGNS
-1764 AKSGLGGAIYNAEK
+1764 ANSGMGGAIYNAEK

-1784 AENSGLVQFAGNSAE
+1784 AENSGLVQFSGNSAAQ
-1799 KGGAIYNAGVLTMSA
+1799 GGAIYNAGVLTMM
-1814 TNSDSKIVV
+1814 TTDSDSKIIVD
-1823 EAGTSDATNDI
+1823 AGTADASNDI

-1839 LNLLGNIEINSG
+1839 LNLSGNIEINSAIIDD
-1851 INDDK
+1851 IN
-1856 SNPSGITNVSGT
+1856 NPSGITKVSGAI
-1868 LKLGDTAQII
+1868 KLGDTTKVI
-1878 QKGLQIATGGVISTN
+1878 QKELQIATGGVISTN

-1899 NNGITN
+1899 ASGITN
-1905 DGTLEFKGNGTN
+1905 DGTLEFTGDGTN
-1917 NNIIKHSSG
+1917 NN
-1926 NTTSDLIIS
+1926 
-1935 GNVENKDGVSI
+1935 V
-1946 TQNGLTITGSL
+1946 
-1957 IANASDLAINNG
+1957 
-1969 ITNDG
+1969 
-1974 TLEFKGNGIN
+1974 
-1984 KNTIKNSSGNTTSN
+1984 IKNSATNTTSN
-1998 LVISGNVE
+1998 LVISGNVT
-2006 NIDGVSIAQN
+2006 NKADVSISQN
-2016 DLTITG
+2016 EMQIT
-2022 SLAANASDLVIN
+2022 
-2034 NGITNDGTLEFKG
+2034 
-2047 NGTNNNTIKNS
+2047 
-2058 QDNRA
+2058 
-2063 SNLIISGNVEN
+2063 
-2074 IEGVSITQNDLTI
+2074 
-2087 IGSLIANASDLA
+2087 GSLIANASDLA
-2099 IKNGITNDGTLE
+2099 IKNGITNDGALE
-2111 FKGNG
+2111 FKGKGTNNNV
-2116 INKNTI
+2116 IKN
-2122 KHSSGNTTSNLVI
+2122 SDGNTTNKLVI
-2135 SGNVENIDGVSIAQ
+2135 SGTVENSQGISISQ
-2149 NDLTITGS
+2149 NEMQITGS
-2157 LIANASDLVINNGIT
+2157 LIANASDLAIKNGIT
-2172 NNGALEFKGSGTNN
+2172 NDGVLTFQGNGTNKN
-2186 NDINGT
+2186 KIDGIGT
-2192 GSTTI
+2192 TKI
-2197 VGSVINEALIQQ
+2197 DGSVINEAVITQDVLT
-2209 EALIISDNGGSLT
+2209 ISDNGGRLT
-2222 TSANNIITTSN
+2222 TSANNIITTGN
-2233 KITNNGTLVF
+2233 KITNDGTLIF
-2243 NSGVNNNTVE
+2243 NAGVNNNIVE
-2253 GTGTTEFAGTEE
+2253 GIGTTVFDGTED

-2354 IRNDAVGKTLTLV
+2354 IRNDAGGKTLTLV

-2373 GTLNLN
+2373 GTLKLN

-2397 HEIGKLAGNGEI
+2397 HEIGKLTGQGEI
-2409 RIDVDMSP
+2409 KIDVDMSP
-2417 LNPDSSANSD
+2417 LNPDKSASSD
-2427 KLIINDAE
+2427 KLIINNADSG
-2435 NNTVVNLNTIN
+2435 TVVNLNAIN
-2446 ITADHAYP
+2446 ITSDHNTTDNP
-2454 DDPDLYVEK
+2454 DTYYEK
-2463 VIQVIDTQS
+2463 FVQVIDTQA
-2472 KDNVIFNVGT
+2472 KDNVMFNVGT

-2496 FEKTENHGELRV
+2496 FEKTENHGELKV
-2508 QLDKTTAGL
+2508 SLDKTTSGL
-2517 ADFIQGISGAET
+2517 AEFIQGVSGAET
-2529 VYNYSMTRDESSMD
+2529 VYNYSMTRDETSMD

-2557 PTGGLNVYMNGHN
+2557 PTGGLNVYMNGHT
-2570 LSGNN
+2570 LTGNDN
-2575 NEGITVAEDYILNV
+2575 KGITVAEDYILNV

-2661 GIIGDGTINIISGST
+2661 GIIGDGTININSGST

-2684 GKISVSQNS
+2684 GKISVSQNA
-2693 GLIGSADDIKIVQ
+2693 GLIGFADDIKIVQ

-2713 IIFTGGK
+2713 IIFTGGN
-2720 NTNTITGNG
+2720 NTNTIIGSG
-2729 LIDFADGMENSGVIT
+2729 ILDLADGMTNSGSIT
-2744 QGTVILSNTFTNKGS
+2744 QGTVILNNTFTNQGT
-2759 MEITNTLDNGGIIT
+2759 MEVTNTLN
-2773 NDGLIVLS
+2773 NDGLLTNEGSIILS
-2781 GDNIS
+2781 GSNIS
-2786 NNGTISNNNKLVLS
+2786 NAGTISNNNKLELA
-2800 GEYIKNSGLIDGTG
+2800 GDGIKNSGLINGSG
-2814 TTEIAGKVQN
+2814 TTEISGKVQN
-2824 TGTIAQD
+2824 TGTISQNIQID
-2831 IEINESGE
+2831 ESGE
-2839 LTSQAGNIKKDIH
+2839 LTSKAENIKNDIL
-2852 NDGTY
+2852 NNGEY
-2857 NVLGGMIQN
+2857 NVSGGTISN
-2866 TISGTGNLNLSN
+2866 TITGAGNLNLSN
-2878 NTVIG
+2878 NTVI
-2883 SEITGNK
+2883 SSTITGNN

-2896 ILSFVQDADIS
+2896 ILSFSQGADIT
-2907 GASLVANGGSI
+2907 GANLVANGGSV
-2918 NFQNNAI
+2918 NLQNSII
-2925 ENTNLGNLILN
+2925 ENTNLGNLVLN
-2936 SDLNI
+2936 SDLNLA
-2941 TIDGSF
+2941 IDGSF
-2947 AEHELDTI
+2947 AEHKLDTI
-2955 SVNGFTN
+2955 SVNSFTN
-2962 NGSYH
+2962 NGGHS
-2967 INISNILLSTPT
+2967 INISNIILSSPT
-2979 EDLSFSISPIGSD
+2979 EDISFSISPLGTG
-2992 MDVTVQNALAG
+2992 MDSTVQTALAG
-3003 AIQYTGGEIIYSPIY
+3003 AIQYTGGDIVYSPIY

-3029 LMNFNRIGG
+3029 LMNFNRVSG
-3038 GGYNSYNPGVFA
+3038 GGYNTYNPGVFA
-3050 GAVASQLGGYLTQ
+3050 GAVAAQLGGYLTQ

-3073 MDMYMLMTKEQRQAM
+3073 MDMSMLMTKEQRQAM
-3088 KLRNKYSSTSSNI
+3088 KLRNKYAASNSSL

-3170 QAYDGIGI
+3170 QAYDGVGI

-3189 MAYKGNFFTGLTVNA
+3189 MAYKGNFFTGLTANA

-3216 QDNFTMLMSGVAS
+3216 QDNFTMLMSGIAS

-3238 KGKFIIQPNFLMSY
+3238 EGKFIIQPNFLMSY

-3266 SISSD
+3266 SITSD

-3295 MSVSMVWNIMDKT
+3295 ASVSMVWNIMDKT
-3308 EFQANNVALPEL
+3308 EFQVNNVALPEL
-3320 SIKPF
+3320 SVKPF

-3333 KSWGERFTGFFQ
+3333 KAWGERFTGFFQ

-3370 AKKSL
+3370 AKKSI

-3386 IKVGRR
+3386 IKVGRK